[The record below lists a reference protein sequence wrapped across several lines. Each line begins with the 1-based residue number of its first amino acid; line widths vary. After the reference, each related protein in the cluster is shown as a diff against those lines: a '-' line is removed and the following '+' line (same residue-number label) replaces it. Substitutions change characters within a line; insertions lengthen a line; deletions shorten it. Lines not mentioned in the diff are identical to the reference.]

1 MIHFKDCYDD
11 HIPNVPAFCNK
22 PCPPKPCCPPP
33 QPPCGA
39 PYPPP
44 FQPQPCPPPMPK
56 PMPCVPPAPS
66 VCQGMDLYEAMN
78 GLTDRVNTCIATYN
92 DVMANSYQALRNLEH
107 AAEANGAY
115 YGDCEVSTEQGYYAD
130 EGNTYCVTRKKVVDR
145 FGEPIRMQLKLAYDN
160 TTNSNLEQPIDDA
173 SMIEC
178 AQVIASCEVGETGWV
193 GNCFYKGAPLPSVE
207 SGEGY
212 CVAFT
217 RNGTMRVYAN
227 AINQSQLL
235 NDGVENSMSCVGRI
249 IVDGEVKDEVAAA
262 VAPIVAMGQNT
273 VTKEVFFISAGSDA
287 NQVKQGL
294 TNRGLS
300 SKACADILKGYG
312 CDIAVVLSTGNSA
325 MLLDKGENAFVPST
339 LPNQVK
345 AKAFWYITRKAH
357 YKNDYDRQLAELIQN
372 YGQLRYTALLNQLSI
387 LNLKYY
393 TEAEISRID
402 VQLTEFLHQLE
413 AFNVRLTEVESKYNA
428 LVERVDT
435 VEADLAQVKQTI
447 NTLQQTVQNLIDIVN
462 GMQNTI
468 AQIQQTLTQMENG
481 AVKLPY
487 IEKVDGVGTGTTNLE
502 NISVSGNATV
512 SNLDVE
518 AECWLPTPTQPL
530 QGANKKYVDDAITA
544 SLGSGEY
551 LPLRGGTM
559 SGNIV
564 MGNNEISGANKMLF
578 NNGTG
583 FVNSS
588 AGVIMATMQTL
599 RGQTYT
605 APTNNNDYTQKK
617 YVDDKIAAAV
627 IEATQGGLT
636 QSVADT
642 MYLKLDGTNAPT
654 AFYEWDINF
663 TSNKGVYLSSEANSY
678 IKSNGLMLNKKGTN
692 KSVGVTVVGYPDA
705 NSPILCVSD
714 DSGKIAP
721 LLGTYTANDNTNFNG
736 FFVTDNYLK
745 SEKYTNTAAFV
756 KKTGDTMSGALDMA
770 KNNLTKVNEINFSS
784 QRTNITEFDGSL
796 YAMYS
801 EEDRF
806 GVFVFC
812 AGNETLPSSN
822 VILRGLKE
830 PKIDM
835 DAVNLGYLKKYCE
848 GKTQE
853 VTLTGVVDTI
863 LDHNTEYTIKDFT
876 ALTLVCDNAKTA
888 ENHGYI
894 KFPNVPIVP
903 TLTGFSGIDGDD
915 ITQAAA
921 NETWEFSC
929 FKGYMLFKNWGVS
942 A

>member
-11 HIPNVPAFCNK
+11 HIPNVPAFCNN

-33 QPPCGA
+33 PPPCGA
-39 PYPPP
+39 PCPPP

-92 DVMANSYQALRNLEH
+92 DVMAHSYQALRNLEH

-115 YGDCEVSTEQGYYAD
+115 YGCCEVSTEQGYYAD

-145 FGEPIRMQLKLAYDN
+145 CGEPIRMYLKLAYDN

-249 IVDGEVKDEVAAA
+249 IVDGEVKDEVATA

-273 VTKEVFFISAGSDA
+273 VTKEVFFVSAGSDA

-387 LNLKYY
+387 LNLKNY

-402 VQLTEFLHQLE
+402 AQLTQFLQQLE

-481 AVKLPY
+481 TVKLPY
-487 IEKVDGVGTGTTNLE
+487 IEKVDGIGTGTTKLE
-502 NISVSGNATV
+502 NITVSGKATV
-512 SNLDVE
+512 SNLDVKT
-518 AECWLPTPTQPL
+518 ECWLPTPTQPQ

-559 SGNIV
+559 SGDIV
-564 MGNNEISGANKMLF
+564 MANNEISGANKILF
-578 NNGTG
+578 NNGSG
-583 FVNSS
+583 FVNSA
-588 AGVIMATMQTL
+588 AGVITATMQVL

-605 APTNNNDYTQKK
+605 APTNNNDYVQKK

-636 QSVADT
+636 ESAADT
-642 MYLKLDGTNAPT
+642 MYLRLDG
-654 AFYEWDINF
+654 
-663 TSNKGVYLSSEANSY
+663 
-678 IKSNGLMLNKKGTN
+678 
-692 KSVGVTVVGYPDA
+692 A
-705 NSPILCVSD
+705 NSPTGDYVWNNNFTVTNGIGLISTGESYINNAELIFDNTGIKAGIQLNEIENETCLIVSD
-714 DSGKIAP
+714 GSIPIPLFGAYKNSGNAS
-721 LLGTYTANDNTNFNG
+721 GYY
-736 FFVTDNYLK
+736 VTDAYLK
-745 SEKYTNTAAFV
+745 SAEYANTAAFV
-756 KKTGDTMSGALDMA
+756 KKTGDTMTGSLDMS
-770 KNNLTKVNEINFSS
+770 NNNITKVNSLVFNS
-784 QRTNITEFDGSL
+784 GS
-796 YAMYS
+796 AIV
-801 EEDRF
+801 
-806 GVFVFC
+806 G
-812 AGNETLPSSN
+812 GNNGSATI
-822 VILRGLKE
+822 ILRGDINNPSLKAKIRNLDNPVNDSDAVPLSYLKE
-830 PKIDM
+830 
-835 DAVNLGYLKKYCE
+835 YCE

-863 LDHNTEYTIKDFT
+863 LAHNTEYTIKDFT
-876 ALTLVCDNAKTA
+876 ALTLVCDSAKTA

-894 KFPNVPIVP
+894 RFPNVPIVP

-915 ITQAAA
+915 ITKAAA
-921 NETWEFSC
+921 NEVWEFSC
-929 FKGYMLFKNWGVS
+929 FKGYMLFKNWGV
-942 A
+942 AA

>member
-11 HIPNVPAFCNK
+11 HIPNVPAFCNN

-33 QPPCGA
+33 PPPCGV
-39 PYPPP
+39 PCPPP

-235 NDGVENSMSCVGRI
+235 NDGVENSMSCIGRI
-249 IVDGEVKDEVAAA
+249 IVDGEVKDEVATA

-273 VTKEVFFISAGSDA
+273 VTKEVFFVSAGSDA

-312 CDIAVVLSTGNSA
+312 CDIAVVLSTGNNA

-387 LNLKYY
+387 LNLKNY

-402 VQLTEFLHQLE
+402 AQLTHFLQQLE
-413 AFNVRLTEVESKYNA
+413 AFNVRLTEVESNYNA

-435 VEADLAQVKQTI
+435 IEADLAQVKQTI

-481 AVKLPY
+481 TVKLPY
-487 IEKVDGVGTGTTNLE
+487 IEKVDGIGTGTTKLE
-502 NISVSGNATV
+502 NTTVSGKATV
-512 SNLDVE
+512 SNLDVKT
-518 AECWLPTPTQPL
+518 ECWLPTPTQPQ

-559 SGNIV
+559 SGDIV
-564 MGNNEISGANKMLF
+564 MANNEISGANKMLF
-578 NNGTG
+578 NNGSG
-583 FVNSS
+583 FVNSA
-588 AGVIMATMQTL
+588 AGVITATMQTL

-636 QSVADT
+636 ETVADT
-642 MYLKLDGTNAPT
+642 KYLKLDGTNEPT
-654 AFYEWDINF
+654 GDYIWYSGLTLMNGLSLNSDGTAHLD
-663 TSNKGVYLSSEANSY
+663 NKYLKFANSITGAY
-678 IKSNGLMLNKKGTN
+678 GTFKIDGN
-692 KSVGVTVVGYPDA
+692 KSSSYF
-705 NSPILCVSD
+705 
-714 DSGKIAP
+714 KI
-721 LLGTYTANDNTNFNG
+721 TNFNDVDSKDYALPMHG
-736 FFVTDNYLK
+736 AYREVGNAEGYFVTDTYLN
-745 SEKYTNTAAFV
+745 SDDYKYSTPFV
-756 KKTGDTMSGALDMA
+756 KNAGDTMNGDLNMGGHDLTNNSVIGFG
-770 KNNLTKVNEINFSS
+770 KNNGK
-784 QRTNITEFDGSL
+784 NIVSITG
-796 YAMYS
+796 
-801 EEDRF
+801 
-806 GVFVFC
+806 
-812 AGNETLPSSN
+812 AGNADAGYNLFIGGGENLPTSGMPVEIKNIADPTTDKS
-822 VILRGLKE
+822 
-830 PKIDM
+830 
-835 DAVNLGYLKKYCE
+835 AVNLAYLKQYCE

-863 LDHNTEYTIKDFT
+863 LAHNTEYTIKEFT
-876 ALTLVCDNAKTA
+876 SLTLVCDSAKTA

-894 KFPNVPIVP
+894 KFPNVPVVP

-915 ITQAAA
+915 ITKAAA
-921 NETWEFSC
+921 NEVWEFSC
-929 FKGYMLFKNWGVS
+929 FKGYMLFKNWGV
-942 A
+942 AA

>member
-22 PCPPKPCCPPP
+22 PCPPKPNCPTPP
-33 QPPCGA
+33 PPCGA

-273 VTKEVFFISAGSDA
+273 VTKEVFFVSAGSDA

-312 CDIAVVLSTGNSA
+312 CDIAVVLSTGNNA

-387 LNLKYY
+387 LNLKNY
-393 TEAEISRID
+393 TEAEINRID
-402 VQLTEFLHQLE
+402 AQLTQFLQQLE
-413 AFNVRLTEVESKYNA
+413 AFNVRLTEVENNYNA

-435 VEADLAQVKQTI
+435 IEADLAQVKQTI

-481 AVKLPY
+481 TVKLPY
-487 IEKVDGVGTGTTNLE
+487 IEKVNGIGTGTTKLE
-502 NISVSGNATV
+502 NITVSGKATV
-512 SNLDVE
+512 SNLDVKT
-518 AECWLPTPTQPL
+518 ECWLPTPTQPQ

-559 SGNIV
+559 SGDII
-564 MGNNEISGANKMLF
+564 MGNNEIKGANKMLF
-578 NNGTG
+578 NNGSG
-583 FVNSS
+583 FVNSA
-588 AGVIMATMQTL
+588 AGVITATMQTL

-636 QSVADT
+636 ETVADT
-642 MYLKLDGTNAPT
+642 KYLRLDGTNEPT
-654 AFYEWDINF
+654 GHYVWKNKLDVINGIGLNRGGNAYINEF
-663 TSNKGVYLSSEANSY
+663 ELMLSANSV
-678 IKSNGLMLNKKGTN
+678 KSGIMMRPMLDGI
-692 KSVGVTVVGYPDA
+692 YL
-705 NSPILCVSD
+705 I
-714 DSGKIAP
+714 
-721 LLGTYTANDNTNFNG
+721 
-736 FFVTDNYLK
+736 VTDENNTLPLYGAYRHSGNDGGFYVTDTYLK
-745 SEKYTNTAAFV
+745 SAEYANAAAFV
-756 KKTGDTMSGALDMA
+756 KKNGDTMTGSLDMS
-770 KNNLTKVNEINFSS
+770 NNYITDVNSLVFNSGSAIV
-784 QRTNITEFDGSL
+784 DGDD
-796 YAMYS
+796 A
-801 EEDRF
+801 
-806 GVFVFC
+806 
-812 AGNETLPSSN
+812 TI
-822 VILRGLKE
+822 ILRGNMQNPTMKAKIRNLDNPANDSDAVPLSYLKE
-830 PKIDM
+830 
-835 DAVNLGYLKKYCE
+835 YCE

-863 LDHNTEYTIKDFT
+863 LAHNTEYTIKDFT
-876 ALTLVCDNAKTA
+876 ALTLVCDSAKTA

-894 KFPNVPIVP
+894 RFPNVPVVP

-915 ITQAAA
+915 ITKAAA
-921 NETWEFSC
+921 NEVWEFSC
-929 FKGYMLFKNWGVS
+929 FKGYMLFKNWGV
-942 A
+942 AA

>member
-11 HIPNVPAFCNK
+11 HIPNVPAFCNN

-33 QPPCGA
+33 PPPCGV
-39 PYPPP
+39 PCPPP

-92 DVMANSYQALRNLEH
+92 DVMAHSYQALRNLEH

-145 FGEPIRMQLKLAYDN
+145 CGEPIRMKLKLAYDN

-249 IVDGEVKDEVAAA
+249 IVDGEVKDEVATA

-273 VTKEVFFISAGSDA
+273 VTKEVFFVSAGSDA

-312 CDIAVVLSTGNSA
+312 CDIAVVLSTGNNA

-387 LNLKYY
+387 LNLKNY

-402 VQLTEFLHQLE
+402 AQLTHFLQQLE
-413 AFNVRLTEVESKYNA
+413 AFNVRLTEVESNYNA

-435 VEADLAQVKQTI
+435 IEADLAQVKQTI

-481 AVKLPY
+481 TVKLPY
-487 IEKVDGVGTGTTNLE
+487 IEKVDGIGTGTTKLE
-502 NISVSGNATV
+502 NTTVSGKATV
-512 SNLDVE
+512 SNLDVKT
-518 AECWLPTPTQPL
+518 ECWLPTPTQPQ

-559 SGNIV
+559 SGDIV
-564 MGNNEISGANKMLF
+564 MANNEISGANKMLF
-578 NNGTG
+578 NNGSG
-583 FVNSS
+583 FVNSA
-588 AGVIMATMQTL
+588 AGVITATMQVL

-605 APTNNNDYTQKK
+605 APTNNNDYVQKK

-636 QSVADT
+636 ETVADT
-642 MYLKLDGTNAPT
+642 KYLRLDGTNSPT
-654 AFYEWDINF
+654 ETYIWNTPFISKNGVVFNEEGTAGITENF
-663 TSNKGVYLSSEANSY
+663 LT
-678 IKSNGLMLNKKGTN
+678 LNKQGTN
-692 KSVGVTVVGYPDA
+692 AHGVIRIDGVQSSPYFKIFTVD
-705 NSPILCVSD
+705 NNERE
-714 DSGKIAP
+714 IALP
-721 LLGTYTANDNTNFNG
+721 MHGAYDEIGNAEG
-736 FFVTDNYLK
+736 AFVTDTYLNSDNYKLG
-745 SEKYTNTAAFV
+745 AGFV
-756 KKTGDTMSGALDMA
+756 KKTGDTMTGSLDMS
-770 KNNLTKVNEINFSS
+770 NNYITDVNSLVFNSGSAI
-784 QRTNITEFDGSL
+784 IDGKD
-796 YAMYS
+796 A
-801 EEDRF
+801 
-806 GVFVFC
+806 
-812 AGNETLPSSN
+812 TI
-822 VILRGLKE
+822 ILRGNMQNPTVKAKIRNLDNPVNDSDAVPLSYLKE
-830 PKIDM
+830 
-835 DAVNLGYLKKYCE
+835 YCE

-863 LDHNTEYTIKDFT
+863 LAHNTEYTIKEFT
-876 ALTLVCDNAKTA
+876 SLTLVCDSAKTA

-894 KFPNVPIVP
+894 KFPNVPVVP

-915 ITQAAA
+915 ITKAAA
-921 NETWEFSC
+921 NEVWEFSC
-929 FKGYMLFKNWGVS
+929 FKGYMLFKNWGV
-942 A
+942 AA

>member
-11 HIPNVPAFCNK
+11 HIPNVPAFCNN

-33 QPPCGA
+33 PPPCGA
-39 PYPPP
+39 PCPPP

-92 DVMANSYQALRNLEH
+92 DVMAHSYQALRNLEH

-115 YGDCEVSTEQGYYAD
+115 YGCCEVSTEQGYYAD

-145 FGEPIRMQLKLAYDN
+145 CGEPIRMYLKLAYDN

-249 IVDGEVKDEVAAA
+249 IVDGEVKDEVATA

-273 VTKEVFFISAGSDA
+273 VTKEVFFVSAGSDA

-312 CDIAVVLSTGNSA
+312 CDIAVVLSTGNNA

-387 LNLKYY
+387 LNLKNY
-393 TEAEISRID
+393 TEAEIIRINR
-402 VQLTEFLHQLE
+402 QLTQFLKQLE
-413 AFNVRLTEVESKYNA
+413 AFNVRLTEVENKYNA

-481 AVKLPY
+481 TVKLPY
-487 IEKVDGVGTGTTNLE
+487 IEKVDGIGTGTTKLE
-502 NISVSGNATV
+502 NITASGKATV
-512 SNLDVE
+512 SNLDVKT
-518 AECWLPTPTQPL
+518 ECWLPTPTQPQ

-559 SGNIV
+559 SGDIV
-564 MGNNEISGANKMLF
+564 MANNEISGANRILF

-583 FVNSS
+583 FANSS
-588 AGVIMATMQTL
+588 TGVIMATMQTL

-636 QSVADT
+636 ETVADT
-642 MYLKLDGTNAPT
+642 KYLRLDGTNSPT
-654 AFYEWDINF
+654 GDYVWNNNF
-663 TSNKGVYLSSEANSY
+663 TSINGVNLNENGSSFIHNV
-678 IKSNGLMLNKKGTN
+678 GLMFAAGNVYGGISLDGEESNYWLTIYDGNKQEPMAVKGAYKNSN
-692 KSVGVTVVGYPDA
+692 KNVGY
-705 NSPILCVSD
+705 
-714 DSGKIAP
+714 
-721 LLGTYTANDNTNFNG
+721 Y
-736 FFVTDNYLK
+736 VTDTYLNSAEYK
-745 SEKYTNTAAFV
+745 NAAAFV
-756 KKTGDTMSGALDMA
+756 KKTGDTMSGTLSMNGNNISQIDSLNFVTQEGGIVIVGAAGDSENGYSFKIGGYA
-770 KNNLTKVNEINFSS
+770 GSGITPVQIKNIAAPTTDDN
-784 QRTNITEFDGSL
+784 
-796 YAMYS
+796 
-801 EEDRF
+801 
-806 GVFVFC
+806 
-812 AGNETLPSSN
+812 
-822 VILRGLKE
+822 
-830 PKIDM
+830 
-835 DAVNLGYLKKYCE
+835 AVNLAYLKQYCE

-863 LDHNTEYTIKDFT
+863 LAHNTEYTIKEFT
-876 ALTLVCDNAKTA
+876 ALTLVCDSAKTA

-894 KFPNVPIVP
+894 RFPNVPIVP

-915 ITQAAA
+915 ITKAAA
-921 NETWEFSC
+921 NEVWEFSC
-929 FKGYMLFKNWGVS
+929 FKGYMLFKNWGV
-942 A
+942 AA

>member
-11 HIPNVPAFCNK
+11 HIPNVPAFCNN

-33 QPPCGA
+33 PPPCGA

-160 TTNSNLEQPIDDA
+160 TTNSKLEQPIDDA

-178 AQVIASCEVGETGWV
+178 AQVIASCEVGEDGWV
-193 GNCFYKGAPLPSVE
+193 GNCFYKGAPLPSIE
-207 SGEGY
+207 SGDGY

-273 VTKEVFFISAGSDA
+273 VTKEVFFVSAGSDA

-312 CDIAVVLSTGNSA
+312 CDIAVVLSTDDNA

-387 LNLKYY
+387 LNLKNY

-402 VQLTEFLHQLE
+402 AQLTKFLQQLE
-413 AFNVRLTEVESKYNA
+413 AFNVRLTEVENKYNA

-468 AQIQQTLTQMENG
+468 AKIQQTLTQMENG
-481 AVKLPY
+481 TVKLPY
-487 IEKVDGVGTGTTNLE
+487 IEKADGVGTGTTKLE
-502 NISVSGNATV
+502 NITVSGDATI
-512 SNLDVE
+512 SDLDVKTQ
-518 AECWLPTPTQPL
+518 CWLPTPTQPL
-530 QGANKKYVDDAITA
+530 QGANKKYVDEAITA

-559 SGNIV
+559 SGDII
-564 MGNNEISGANKMLF
+564 MGNNALSAVNKMLF
-578 NNGTG
+578 NNGSG
-583 FVNSS
+583 FVNSA
-588 AGVIMATMQTL
+588 AGVIVATMQIL

-636 QSVADT
+636 ETVADT
-642 MYLKLDGTNAPT
+642 KYLRLDGTNAPT
-654 AFYEWDINF
+654 AEYVWN
-663 TSNKGVYLSSEANSY
+663 TSLTLNSEPVFFDTVGETSIDGQAYTFAYDSDNRAVLTMDVFELGGVNY
-678 IKSNGLMLNKKGTN
+678 M
-692 KSVGVTVVGYPDA
+692 TVVIQDPDA
-705 NSPILCVSD
+705 NDMPFYGAYRKKGENS
-714 DSGKIAP
+714 
-721 LLGTYTANDNTNFNG
+721 G
-736 FFVTDNYLK
+736 FFVTDTYLNSAEYK
-745 SEKYTNTAAFV
+745 KDAGFV
-756 KKTGDTMSGALDMA
+756 KKTGDTMSGRLNM
-770 KNNLTKVNEINFSS
+770 
-784 QRTNITEFDGSL
+784 
-796 YAMYS
+796 
-801 EEDRF
+801 
-806 GVFVFC
+806 
-812 AGNETLPSSN
+812 AGNELQLVGGVHFNNGTGIIPVAGETVIRLSGGIQSTSIKAKLRN
-822 VILRGLKE
+822 VDDPTDESDAVPLSYLKE
-830 PKIDM
+830 
-835 DAVNLGYLKKYCE
+835 YCE

-863 LDHNTEYTIKDFT
+863 LAHNTEYTIKDFT

-915 ITQAAA
+915 IAQAAA
-921 NETWEFSC
+921 NEVWEFSC
-929 FKGYMLFKNWGVS
+929 FKGYMLFKNWGV
-942 A
+942 AA

>member
-11 HIPNVPAFCNK
+11 HIPNVPAFCNN

-33 QPPCGA
+33 PPPCGA
-39 PYPPP
+39 PCPPP

-273 VTKEVFFISAGSDA
+273 VTKEVFFVSAGSDA

-312 CDIAVVLSTGNSA
+312 CDIAVVLSTGNNA

-387 LNLKYY
+387 LNLKNY

-402 VQLTEFLHQLE
+402 AQLTQFLQQLE

-481 AVKLPY
+481 TVKLPY
-487 IEKVDGVGTGTTNLE
+487 IEKVDGVGTGTTRLE
-502 NISVSGNATV
+502 NITVSGKATV
-512 SNLDVE
+512 SNLDVKT
-518 AECWLPTPTQPL
+518 ECWLPTPTQPQ

-559 SGNIV
+559 SGDII

-578 NNGTG
+578 NNGVG

-588 AGVIMATMQTL
+588 AGVITATMQTL

-636 QSVADT
+636 ETAADT
-642 MYLKLDGTNAPT
+642 KYLRLDGTNEPT
-654 AFYEWDINF
+654 GDYVWNNNF
-663 TSNKGVYLSSEANSY
+663 TVTNGITLISTGNSY
-678 IKSNGLMLNKKGTN
+678 INNTALMFEDAGIKVGITLGNSRLEVSDEANAMPMYGAYKNSNND
-692 KSVGVTVVGYPDA
+692 VGY
-705 NSPILCVSD
+705 
-714 DSGKIAP
+714 
-721 LLGTYTANDNTNFNG
+721 Y
-736 FFVTDNYLK
+736 VTDTYLK
-745 SEKYTNTAAFV
+745 SAKYTNAAAFV
-756 KKTGDTMSGALDMA
+756 KKTGDTMTGTLSMNGNSISQIDALNFVTQEGGIVVVGATSDSENGYTFKIGGYADSGIIP
-770 KNNLTKVNEINFSS
+770 VQI
-784 QRTNITEFDGSL
+784 TNI
-796 YAMYS
+796 A
-801 EEDRF
+801 
-806 GVFVFC
+806 
-812 AGNETLPSSN
+812 
-822 VILRGLKE
+822 E
-830 PKIDM
+830 PTTDNS
-835 DAVNLGYLKKYCE
+835 AVNLAYLKQYCE

-863 LDHNTEYTIKDFT
+863 LAHNTEYTIKEFT
-876 ALTLVCDNAKTA
+876 ALTLVCDSAKTA

-894 KFPNVPIVP
+894 KFPNVAIVP

-915 ITQAAA
+915 ITKAAA
-921 NETWEFSC
+921 NEVWEFSC
-929 FKGYMLFKNWGVS
+929 FKGYMLFKNWGV
-942 A
+942 AA

>member
-11 HIPNVPAFCNK
+11 HIPNVPAFCNN
-22 PCPPKPCCPPP
+22 PCPPKPCCPTPP
-33 QPPCGA
+33 PPCGA

-387 LNLKYY
+387 LNLKNY

-402 VQLTEFLHQLE
+402 AQLTQFLQQLE

-447 NTLQQTVQNLIDIVN
+447 NTLQQTVQNLINIVN

-468 AQIQQTLTQMENG
+468 AEIQQTLTKMENG
-481 AVKLPY
+481 TVKLPY
-487 IEKVDGVGTGTTNLE
+487 IEKVDGVGTGTTSLE
-502 NISVSGNATV
+502 NINVSGNATV
-512 SNLDVE
+512 SNLDVKT
-518 AECWLPTPTQPL
+518 ECWLPTPTQPQ

-559 SGNIV
+559 SGNII
-564 MGNNEISGANKMLF
+564 MGNNEIKGVNKMLF
-578 NNGTG
+578 NNGAG

-588 AGVIMATMQTL
+588 AGVITATMQTL

-605 APTNNNDYTQKK
+605 APTNNNDYIQKK

-636 QSVADT
+636 ETAADT
-642 MYLKLDGTNAPT
+642 KYLRLDGTNHPT
-654 AFYEWDINF
+654 AAYVWSTYLTC
-663 TSNKGVYLSSEANSY
+663 TSGVYFNTERNSY
-678 IKSNGLMLNKKGTN
+678 VNEQRLMLKEVNKPDVLGLGIIDMPSEEGRVCLGAISRDGTN
-692 KSVGVTVVGYPDA
+692 
-705 NSPILCVSD
+705 I
-714 DSGKIAP
+714 P
-721 LLGTYTANDNTNFNG
+721 LYGEYNTYNG
-736 FFVTDNYLK
+736 FFVTDNYLE
-745 SEKYTNTAAFV
+745 SSAFRSRAGFV
-756 KKTGDTMSGALDMA
+756 RKTGDTMSGNLDMGINSIRQVNNIQFTSPEEGSVYVMA
-770 KNNLTKVNEINFSS
+770 DGNPNNGYIFTIAGSTTGGALNAPVQIKNI
-784 QRTNITEFDGSL
+784 
-796 YAMYS
+796 A
-801 EEDRF
+801 
-806 GVFVFC
+806 
-812 AGNETLPSSN
+812 
-822 VILRGLKE
+822 E
-830 PKIDM
+830 PTTDNS
-835 DAVNLGYLKKYCE
+835 AVNLAYLKQYCE

-863 LDHNTEYTIKDFT
+863 LAHNTEYTIKDFT
-876 ALTLVCDNAKTA
+876 ALTLVCDSAKTA

-894 KFPNVPIVP
+894 RFPNVPIVP

-921 NETWEFSC
+921 NEVWEFSC
-929 FKGYMLFKNWGVS
+929 FKGYMLFKNWGV
-942 A
+942 AA

>member
-11 HIPNVPAFCNK
+11 HIPNVPAFCNN

-33 QPPCGA
+33 PPPCGA
-39 PYPPP
+39 PCPPP

-249 IVDGEVKDEVAAA
+249 IVDGEVKDEVATA

-273 VTKEVFFISAGSDA
+273 VTKEVFFVSAGSDA

-312 CDIAVVLSTGNSA
+312 CDIAVVLSTGNNA

-387 LNLKYY
+387 LNLKNY
-393 TEAEISRID
+393 TEAEINRID
-402 VQLTEFLHQLE
+402 AQLTQFLQQLE
-413 AFNVRLTEVESKYNA
+413 AFNVRLTEVENNYNA

-435 VEADLAQVKQTI
+435 IEADLAQVKQTI

-481 AVKLPY
+481 TVKLPY
-487 IEKVDGVGTGTTNLE
+487 IEKVNGIGTGTTKLE
-502 NISVSGNATV
+502 NITVSGDATI
-512 SNLDVE
+512 SDLDVKT
-518 AECWLPTPTQPL
+518 ECWLPTPTQPL

-564 MGNNEISGANKMLF
+564 MGNNEIHDANKMIF
-578 NNGTG
+578 HNGAG
-583 FVNSS
+583 FANSSS
-588 AGVIMATMQTL
+588 AGVIEATMLTL
-599 RGQTYT
+599 RGLTYT
-605 APTNNNDYTQKK
+605 APTNNNDYVQKK

-642 MYLKLDGTNAPT
+642 MYLRLDGTNSPT
-654 AFYEWDINF
+654 GNYDWNNIFTCINGVNLNEQHTAYLDDTTLVF
-663 TSNKGVYLSSEANSY
+663 SNNYGSSGISLRANSY
-678 IKSNGLMLNKKGTN
+678 LCVYDDNESNFCPLYGSYLTKERD
-692 KSVGVTVVGYPDA
+692 VGY
-705 NSPILCVSD
+705 
-714 DSGKIAP
+714 
-721 LLGTYTANDNTNFNG
+721 Y
-736 FFVTDNYLK
+736 VTDTYLK
-745 SEKYTNTAAFV
+745 SADYANAAGFV
-756 KKTGDTMSGALDMA
+756 KKTGDTMTGSLDMS
-770 KNNLTKVNEINFSS
+770 NNY
-784 QRTNITEFDGSL
+784 ITDLNSLVFNSGSAIVDGKD
-796 YAMYS
+796 A
-801 EEDRF
+801 
-806 GVFVFC
+806 
-812 AGNETLPSSN
+812 TI
-822 VILRGLKE
+822 ILRGNMQNPTMKAKIRNLDNPVNDSDAVPLSYLKE
-830 PKIDM
+830 
-835 DAVNLGYLKKYCE
+835 YCE

-863 LDHNTEYTIKDFT
+863 LAHNTEYTIKEFT
-876 ALTLVCDNAKTA
+876 ALTLVCDSAKTA

-894 KFPNVPIVP
+894 KFPNVPVVP

-915 ITQAAA
+915 ITKAAA
-921 NETWEFSC
+921 NEVWEFSC
-929 FKGYMLFKNWGVS
+929 FKGYMLFKNWGV
-942 A
+942 AA

>member
-33 QPPCGA
+33 PPPCGA

-92 DVMANSYQALRNLEH
+92 DVMANSYEALRNLEH

-273 VTKEVFFISAGSDA
+273 VTKEVFFVSAGSDA

-312 CDIAVVLSTGNSA
+312 CDIAVVLSTGDNA
-325 MLLDKGENAFVPST
+325 MLLDKGENTFVPST

-387 LNLKYY
+387 LNLKDY
-393 TEAEISRID
+393 TEAEISRIN

-435 VEADLAQVKQTI
+435 VEADLGQVKQTI

-468 AQIQQTLTQMENG
+468 AKIQQTLTQMENG

-502 NISVSGNATV
+502 NITVSGNATV

-518 AECWLPTPTQPL
+518 TECWLPTPTQPL
-530 QGANKKYVDDAITA
+530 QGANKKYVDDAITEH
-544 SLGSGEY
+544 LGSGEY

-564 MGNNEISGANKMLF
+564 MGNNEISGVDKILF
-578 NNGTG
+578 NNGSG
-583 FVNSS
+583 FVNSA
-588 AGVIMATMQTL
+588 AGVITATMQTL

-605 APTNNNDYTQKK
+605 APTNNNDFTQKK

-636 QSVADT
+636 ETVADT
-642 MYLKLDGTNAPT
+642 LYLKLDGTNKPT
-654 AFYEWDINF
+654 GDYVWDNIF
-663 TSNKGVYLSSEANSY
+663 TSTRGVYLSADKNCYVNNEQ
-678 IKSNGLMLNKKGTN
+678 LMLRKESTN
-692 KSVGVTVVGYPDA
+692 KSVGLSVKLNHLTDA
-705 NSPILCVSD
+705 PTLSVD
-714 DSGKIAP
+714 DETGFPAP
-721 LLGTYTANDNTNFNG
+721 LFGAYISATTKYFG
-736 FFVTDNYLK
+736 YFVTDDYLK
-745 SEKYTNTAAFV
+745 SKEYANTANFV
-756 KKTGDTMSGALDMA
+756 KKTGDTMSGDLYMNSRAILNIGALSFVTEENGSVQVVATKDSENGYSFIFEGTSTTDPMPVQIRNIA
-770 KNNLTKVNEINFSS
+770 EPTNNDS
-784 QRTNITEFDGSL
+784 
-796 YAMYS
+796 
-801 EEDRF
+801 
-806 GVFVFC
+806 
-812 AGNETLPSSN
+812 
-822 VILRGLKE
+822 
-830 PKIDM
+830 
-835 DAVNLGYLKKYCE
+835 AVNLGYLKGYCE

-863 LDHNTEYTIKDFT
+863 LAHNTEYTIKDFT
-876 ALTLVCDNAKTA
+876 ALTLVCDSAKTA

-894 KFPNVPIVP
+894 KFPNVSIVP

-915 ITQAAA
+915 ITKAAA
-921 NETWEFSC
+921 NEMWEFSC
-929 FKGYMLFKNWGVS
+929 FKGYMLFKNWGV
-942 A
+942 AA

>member
-11 HIPNVPAFCNK
+11 HIPNVPAFCNNS
-22 PCPPKPCCPPP
+22 CPPKPCCPPP
-33 QPPCGA
+33 PPPCGA

-115 YGDCEVSTEQGYYAD
+115 YGECEVNTEQGYFAD

-160 TTNSNLEQPIDDA
+160 TTNSNLEQPIDYA

-273 VTKEVFFISAGSDA
+273 VTKEVFFVSAGSDA

-300 SKACADILKGYG
+300 SKTCADILKGYG
-312 CDIAVVLSTGNSA
+312 CDIAVVLSTGNNA

-339 LPNQVK
+339 LPNQIK

-387 LNLKYY
+387 LNLKNY
-393 TEAEISRID
+393 TEAEIERINT
-402 VQLTEFLHQLE
+402 QLTLFSQQLE
-413 AFNVRLTEVESKYNA
+413 AFNNRLTEVENKYNA

-481 AVKLPY
+481 TVKLPY
-487 IEKVDGVGTGTTNLE
+487 IEKVDGIGTGTTRLE
-502 NISVSGNATV
+502 NITVSGNATI
-512 SNLDVE
+512 SDLDVKT
-518 AECWLPTPTQPL
+518 ECWLPTPTQPL
-530 QGANKKYVDDAITA
+530 QGANKKYVDDAITR

-559 SGNIV
+559 SGDII
-564 MGNNEISGANKMLF
+564 MGNNGISGANRMLF
-578 NNGTG
+578 NNGVG

-605 APTNNNDYTQKK
+605 TPTNNNDYVQKK

-636 QSVADT
+636 ESAADT
-642 MYLKLDGTNAPT
+642 MYLRLDGTNEPT
-654 AFYEWDINF
+654 ADYVWDKNL
-663 TSNKGVYLSSEANSY
+663 T
-678 IKSNGLMLNKKGTN
+678 LNKKSLYFDSSKTKFVSEHGIMFEGAVN
-692 KSVGVTVVGYPDA
+692 AEQIGLKVNIVNDSSVISFVDNNGYKKGAQGAYRNNNENVGY
-705 NSPILCVSD
+705 
-714 DSGKIAP
+714 
-721 LLGTYTANDNTNFNG
+721 
-736 FFVTDNYLK
+736 FVTDTYLK
-745 SEKYTNTAAFV
+745 SAEYTNSAAFV
-756 KKTGDTMSGALDMA
+756 KKTGDTMTGSLDMSNHYITDVNSLVFNHGSA
-770 KNNLTKVNEINFSS
+770 IIGGNNADI
-784 QRTNITEFDGSL
+784 
-796 YAMYS
+796 
-801 EEDRF
+801 
-806 GVFVFC
+806 
-812 AGNETLPSSN
+812 
-822 VILRGLKE
+822 ILRGSMQNPFIKAKIRNLDNPVNDSDAVPLSYLKE
-830 PKIDM
+830 
-835 DAVNLGYLKKYCE
+835 YCE

-863 LDHNTEYTIKDFT
+863 LAHNTEYTIKEFT
-876 ALTLVCDNAKTA
+876 SLTLVCDNAKTA

-894 KFPNVPIVP
+894 RFPNVPIVP

-915 ITQAAA
+915 ISQALA
-921 NETWEFSC
+921 NEVWEFSC
-929 FKGYMLFKNWGVS
+929 FKGYMLFKNWGV
-942 A
+942 AA

>member
-11 HIPNVPAFCNK
+11 HIPNVPAFCNN

-33 QPPCGA
+33 PPPCGA
-39 PYPPP
+39 PCPPP

-273 VTKEVFFISAGSDA
+273 VTKEVFFVSAGSDA

-312 CDIAVVLSTGNSA
+312 CDIAVVLSTGNNA

-387 LNLKYY
+387 LNLKNY
-393 TEAEISRID
+393 TEAEINRID
-402 VQLTEFLHQLE
+402 AQLTQFLQQLE

-447 NTLQQTVQNLIDIVN
+447 NTLQQTVQNLINIVN

-468 AQIQQTLTQMENG
+468 AEIQQTLTQMENG
-481 AVKLPY
+481 TVKLPY
-487 IEKVDGVGTGTTNLE
+487 IEKVDGIGTGTTKLE
-502 NISVSGNATV
+502 NITASGKATV
-512 SNLDVE
+512 SNLDVKT
-518 AECWLPTPTQPL
+518 ECWLPTPTQPQ

-559 SGNIV
+559 SGDIV
-564 MGNNEISGANKMLF
+564 MANNEIRGADRILF

-583 FVNSS
+583 FTNSS
-588 AGVIMATMQTL
+588 TGVILATMSTL
-599 RGQTYT
+599 RGQTYIE
-605 APTNNNDYTQKK
+605 PTFNNDYVQKK

-636 QSVADT
+636 ETVADT
-642 MYLKLDGTNAPT
+642 KYLRLDGTNSPT
-654 AFYEWDINF
+654 GNYIWENEFYSTN
-663 TSNKGVYLSSEANSY
+663 GVYFDRDSVSCVTSTKLMFFDGSTIAGIEQSY
-678 IKSNGLMLNKKGTN
+678 IDNQKCIEISDG
-692 KSVGVTVVGYPDA
+692 
-705 NSPILCVSD
+705 NSPIGAYGAYKSLNN
-714 DSGKIAP
+714 AE
-721 LLGTYTANDNTNFNG
+721 G
-736 FFVTDNYLK
+736 FYVTDTYLK
-745 SEKYTNTAAFV
+745 SAKYTNAAGFV
-756 KKTGDTMSGALDMA
+756 KKTGDTMTGTLSMNGNSISQIDALNFVTQEGGTVIVGATSDSENGYSFRIGGVAGSGIIP
-770 KNNLTKVNEINFSS
+770 VQI
-784 QRTNITEFDGSL
+784 TNI
-796 YAMYS
+796 A
-801 EEDRF
+801 
-806 GVFVFC
+806 
-812 AGNETLPSSN
+812 
-822 VILRGLKE
+822 E
-830 PKIDM
+830 PTTDNS
-835 DAVNLGYLKKYCE
+835 AVNLAYLKQYCE

-863 LDHNTEYTIKDFT
+863 LAHNTEYTIKEFT
-876 ALTLVCDNAKTA
+876 ALTLVCDSAKTA

-894 KFPNVPIVP
+894 KFPNVAIVP

-915 ITQAAA
+915 ITKAAA
-921 NETWEFSC
+921 NEVWEFSC
-929 FKGYMLFKNWGVS
+929 FKGYMLFKNWGV
-942 A
+942 AA

>member
-11 HIPNVPAFCNK
+11 HIPNVPAFCNN

-33 QPPCGA
+33 PPPCDA
-39 PYPPP
+39 PCPPP
-44 FQPQPCPPPMPK
+44 FHPQPCPPPMPK

-92 DVMANSYQALRNLEH
+92 DVMAHSYQALRNLEH

-115 YGDCEVSTEQGYYAD
+115 YGCCEVSTEQGYYAD

-145 FGEPIRMQLKLAYDN
+145 CGEPIRMYLKLAYDN

-273 VTKEVFFISAGSDA
+273 VTKEVFFVSAGSDA

-312 CDIAVVLSTGNSA
+312 CDIAVVLSTGNNA

-387 LNLKYY
+387 LNLKNY
-393 TEAEISRID
+393 TEAEINRID
-402 VQLTEFLHQLE
+402 AQLTQFLQQLE
-413 AFNVRLTEVESKYNA
+413 AFNVRLTEVENNYNA

-481 AVKLPY
+481 TVKLPY
-487 IEKVDGVGTGTTNLE
+487 IEKVDGIGTGTTKLE
-502 NISVSGNATV
+502 NITVSGNAAV
-512 SNLDVE
+512 SDLDVKT
-518 AECWLPTPTQPL
+518 ECWLPTPTQPL

-559 SGNIV
+559 SGDIV
-564 MGNNEISGANKMLF
+564 MANNEISGANKMLF
-578 NNGTG
+578 NNGVG

-588 AGVIMATMQTL
+588 AGVIMATMQVL

-605 APTNNNDYTQKK
+605 APTNNNDYVQKK

-636 QSVADT
+636 QSAADT
-642 MYLKLDGTNAPT
+642 MYLRLDGTNDPIGKYVWNNRFVSRNGV
-654 AFYEWDINF
+654 AFDENGRSGVNNNF
-663 TSNKGVYLSSEANSY
+663 LMFYNEPANVLGGISLSGNETNTYLSIIKGVNEFLP
-678 IKSNGLMLNKKGTN
+678 LKGAYN
-692 KSVGVTVVGYPDA
+692 YKDEDVGY
-705 NSPILCVSD
+705 
-714 DSGKIAP
+714 
-721 LLGTYTANDNTNFNG
+721 Y
-736 FFVTDNYLK
+736 VTDTYLNSADFK
-745 SEKYTNTAAFV
+745 NTAGFV
-756 KKTGDTMSGALDMA
+756 KKTGDTMSGVLNMGGYDLT
-770 KNNLTKVNEINFSS
+770 NNRVIGFGENNGKSIVSFIGMGNPN
-784 QRTNITEFDGSL
+784 DGYSL
-796 YAMYS
+796 
-801 EEDRF
+801 
-806 GVFVFC
+806 FV
-812 AGNETLPSSN
+812 GGGSN
-822 VILRGLKE
+822 VPTNGTPVQLRNIADPTTDKS
-830 PKIDM
+830 
-835 DAVNLGYLKKYCE
+835 AVNLAYLKQYCE

-863 LDHNTEYTIKDFT
+863 LAHNTEYTIKDFT
-876 ALTLVCDNAKTA
+876 ALTLVCDSAKTA

-894 KFPNVPIVP
+894 RFPNVPVVP

-915 ITQAAA
+915 ITKAAA
-921 NETWEFSC
+921 NEVWEFSC
-929 FKGYMLFKNWGVS
+929 FKGYMLFKNWGV
-942 A
+942 AA

>member
-11 HIPNVPAFCNK
+11 HIPNVPAFCNN

-33 QPPCGA
+33 PPPCGA
-39 PYPPP
+39 PCPPP

-273 VTKEVFFISAGSDA
+273 VTKEVFFVSEGSDA

-312 CDIAVVLSTGNSA
+312 CDIAVVLSTGNNA

-387 LNLKYY
+387 LNLKNY
-393 TEAEISRID
+393 TEAEINRID
-402 VQLTEFLHQLE
+402 AQLTQFLQQLE

-447 NTLQQTVQNLIDIVN
+447 NTLQQTVQNLINIVN

-468 AQIQQTLTQMENG
+468 AEIQQTLTQMENG
-481 AVKLPY
+481 TVKLPY
-487 IEKVDGVGTGTTNLE
+487 IEKVDGIGTGTTKLE
-502 NISVSGNATV
+502 NITASGKATV
-512 SNLDVE
+512 SNLDVKT
-518 AECWLPTPTQPL
+518 ECWLPTPTQPQ

-559 SGNIV
+559 SGDII
-564 MGNNEISGANKMLF
+564 MGNNEISGADRILF
-578 NNGTG
+578 NNGSG
-583 FVNSS
+583 FVNSA
-588 AGVIMATMQTL
+588 AGVITATMQTL

-636 QSVADT
+636 ETIADT
-642 MYLKLDGTNAPT
+642 KYLRLDGTNEPT
-654 AFYEWDINF
+654 GEYIWYNTFTLINGVYF
-663 TSNKGVYLSSEANSY
+663 DSNKKACIDEEL
-678 IKSNGLMLNKKGTN
+678 LTL
-692 KSVGVTVVGYPDA
+692 
-705 NSPILCVSD
+705 
-714 DSGKIAP
+714 KIP
-721 LLGTYTANDNTNFNG
+721 EEEILGTFRIYNNNSSPYFRIYTHLSAGGQAEMPMRGAYAQAGNAAG
-736 FFVTDNYLK
+736 YFVTDTYLNSADFK
-745 SEKYTNTAAFV
+745 NAAGFV
-756 KKTGDTMSGALDMA
+756 KKTGDTMIGTLYMNANTISQIGAL
-770 KNNLTKVNEINFSS
+770 NFVTQEGRTVIVGATSDS
-784 QRTNITEFDGSL
+784 ENGYSFRIGGVAGSDIIPVQITNI
-796 YAMYS
+796 A
-801 EEDRF
+801 
-806 GVFVFC
+806 
-812 AGNETLPSSN
+812 
-822 VILRGLKE
+822 E
-830 PKIDM
+830 PTTDNS
-835 DAVNLGYLKKYCE
+835 AVNLAYLKQYCE

-863 LDHNTEYTIKDFT
+863 LAHNTEYTIKEFT
-876 ALTLVCDNAKTA
+876 ALTLVCDSAKTA

-894 KFPNVPIVP
+894 RFPNVPIVP

-915 ITQAAA
+915 ITKAAA
-921 NETWEFSC
+921 NEVWEFSC
-929 FKGYMLFKNWGVS
+929 FKGYMLFKNWGV
-942 A
+942 AA

>member
-1 MIHFKDCYDD
+1 MIHFKDCYDG
-11 HIPNVPAFCNK
+11 HIPNVPAFCNA

-33 QPPCGA
+33 PPPCGA

-160 TTNSNLEQPIDDA
+160 TTNSKLEQPIDDA

-178 AQVIASCEVGETGWV
+178 AQVIASCEVGDDGWV

-207 SGEGY
+207 SGDGY

-217 RNGTMRVYAN
+217 RNGTMRVYSN

-273 VTKEVFFISAGSDA
+273 VTKEVFFVSAGSDA

-312 CDIAVVLSTGNSA
+312 CDIAVVLSTGDNA

-387 LNLKYY
+387 LNLKNY

-402 VQLTEFLHQLE
+402 AQLTKFLQQLE
-413 AFNVRLTEVESKYNA
+413 AFNVRLTDVETKYNA

-468 AQIQQTLTQMENG
+468 AKIQQTLTEMENG
-481 AVKLPY
+481 TVKLPY
-487 IEKVDGVGTGTTNLE
+487 IEKVDGIGTGTTKLE
-502 NISVSGNATV
+502 NVTVSGDATV
-512 SNLDVE
+512 SDLDVKT
-518 AECWLPTPTQPL
+518 ECWLPTPTQPL

-559 SGNIV
+559 SGDII
-564 MGNNEISGANKMLF
+564 MGNNALSGVNKMLF

-583 FVNSS
+583 FTNSA
-588 AGVIMATMQTL
+588 AGVIVATMQTL

-636 QSVADT
+636 ETAADT
-642 MYLKLDGTNAPT
+642 KYLRLDGTNEPT
-654 AFYEWDINF
+654 AEYHWSTDFISEQGVYF
-663 TSNKGVYLSSEANSY
+663 TSERNSFVSQTALMFKGNEETEAAGFSIDIVENIPVISVTETTGINMPLYGSY
-678 IKSNGLMLNKKGTN
+678 SVKGN
-692 KSVGVTVVGYPDA
+692 EP
-705 NSPILCVSD
+705 
-714 DSGKIAP
+714 
-721 LLGTYTANDNTNFNG
+721 G
-736 FFVTDNYLK
+736 FFVTDAYLK
-745 SEKYTNTAAFV
+745 SADYAKGAGFV
-756 KKTGDTMSGALDMA
+756 KKTGDIMSGRLDMSGNTLQAVGSIRFNNGTGIVPVSGETVIRLSGGIQSKAIKA
-770 KNNLTKVNEINFSS
+770 KL
-784 QRTNITEFDGSL
+784 R
-796 YAMYS
+796 
-801 EEDRF
+801 
-806 GVFVFC
+806 
-812 AGNETLPSSN
+812 N
-822 VILRGLKE
+822 VDEPTDDTDAVPLSYLKE
-830 PKIDM
+830 
-835 DAVNLGYLKKYCE
+835 YCE
-848 GKTQE
+848 GKTKE
-853 VTLTGVVDTI
+853 VMLTGVVDTI
-863 LDHNTEYTIKDFT
+863 LAHNTEYTIKEFT
-876 ALTLVCDNAKTA
+876 ALTLVCDAAKTA

-915 ITQAAA
+915 IAQAAA
-921 NETWEFSC
+921 NEVWEFSC
-929 FKGYMLFKNWGVS
+929 FKGYMLFKNWGV
-942 A
+942 AA

>member
-33 QPPCGA
+33 PPPCGA

-273 VTKEVFFISAGSDA
+273 VTKEVFFVSAGSDA

-312 CDIAVVLSTGNSA
+312 CDIAVVLSTGNNA

-387 LNLKYY
+387 LNLKNY
-393 TEAEISRID
+393 TEAEINRID
-402 VQLTEFLHQLE
+402 AQLTQFLQQLE
-413 AFNVRLTEVESKYNA
+413 AFNVRLTEVENNYNA

-435 VEADLAQVKQTI
+435 IEADLAQVKQTI
-447 NTLQQTVQNLIDIVN
+447 NTLQQTVQNLINIVN

-481 AVKLPY
+481 TVKLPY
-487 IEKVDGVGTGTTNLE
+487 IEKVDGIGTGTTKLE
-502 NISVSGNATV
+502 NITASGKATV
-512 SNLDVE
+512 SNLDVKT
-518 AECWLPTPTQPL
+518 ECWLPTPTQPQ

-559 SGNIV
+559 SGDII

-578 NNGTG
+578 NNGVG

-588 AGVIMATMQTL
+588 AGVITATMQTL

-636 QSVADT
+636 ETAADT
-642 MYLKLDGTNAPT
+642 KYLRLDGTNEPT
-654 AFYEWDINF
+654 GDYVWNNDF
-663 TSNKGVYLSSEANSY
+663 TCVNGIHLESNRVSLVNSNELVFFKDNIGSAGIKLSSIDQRPCLEINDGHFAIAAY
-678 IKSNGLMLNKKGTN
+678 GAYKSIDNAKG
-692 KSVGVTVVGYPDA
+692 Y
-705 NSPILCVSD
+705 
-714 DSGKIAP
+714 
-721 LLGTYTANDNTNFNG
+721 Y
-736 FFVTDNYLK
+736 VTDTYLK
-745 SEKYTNTAAFV
+745 SAEYANAAAFV
-756 KKTGDTMSGALDMA
+756 KKTGDTMSGNLNMGDNYIGHIGTLQFTSADEGYVYVQAGGNPNNGYTFNISGLAGVDYIPVQI
-770 KNNLTKVNEINFSS
+770 KNIAAPTTDDS
-784 QRTNITEFDGSL
+784 
-796 YAMYS
+796 
-801 EEDRF
+801 
-806 GVFVFC
+806 
-812 AGNETLPSSN
+812 
-822 VILRGLKE
+822 
-830 PKIDM
+830 
-835 DAVNLGYLKKYCE
+835 AVNLAYLKQYCE

-863 LDHNTEYTIKDFT
+863 LAHNTEYTIKEFT
-876 ALTLVCDNAKTA
+876 ALTLVCDSAKTA

-894 KFPNVPIVP
+894 KFPNVPVVP

-921 NETWEFSC
+921 NEVWEFSC
-929 FKGYMLFKNWGVS
+929 FKGYMLFKNWGV
-942 A
+942 AA

>member
-11 HIPNVPAFCNK
+11 HIPNVPAFCNN
-22 PCPPKPCCPPP
+22 PCPPKPNCPTPP
-33 QPPCGA
+33 PPCGA

-178 AQVIASCEVGETGWV
+178 AQVIASCEVGENGWV

-312 CDIAVVLSTGNSA
+312 CDIAVVLSTGDNA

-387 LNLKYY
+387 LNLKDY
-393 TEAEISRID
+393 TEAEISRIN
-402 VQLTEFLHQLE
+402 VQLTEFLRQLE

-435 VEADLAQVKQTI
+435 VEADLGQVKQTI
-447 NTLQQTVQNLIDIVN
+447 NTLQQTVQNLINIVN

-468 AQIQQTLTQMENG
+468 AEIQQTLTRMENG

-502 NISVSGNATV
+502 NITVSGNTTV

-518 AECWLPTPTQPL
+518 SECWLPTPTQPL

-559 SGNIV
+559 SGNID

-578 NNGTG
+578 NNGVG

-588 AGVIMATMQTL
+588 AGVITATMQTL

-636 QSVADT
+636 ETVADT
-642 MYLKLDGTNAPT
+642 TYLRLDGTNKPT
-654 AFYEWDINF
+654 GAYNWDNDF
-663 TSNKGVYLSSEANSY
+663 TSTNGVFFSTEKNSFVNNE
-678 IKSNGLMLNKKGTN
+678 KLMLRIEGTEHSLGLAVKLN
-692 KSVGVTVVGYPDA
+692 QLTNIPTLSVVDEYGYPVSLFGRYTGKD
-705 NSPILCVSD
+705 NSENY
-714 DSGKIAP
+714 G
-721 LLGTYTANDNTNFNG
+721 Y
-736 FFVTDNYLK
+736 FVTDGYLI
-745 SEKYTNTAAFV
+745 SDKYVNNAGFV
-756 KKTGDTMSGALDMA
+756 KKTGDVMSGTLDMNLNTIGNVGLLEI
-770 KNNLTKVNEINFSS
+770 KNKVDTINTVYMECTEINNISHKYGLVLS
-784 QRTNITEFDGSL
+784 QEFGNPVEISNI
-796 YAMYS
+796 A
-801 EEDRF
+801 
-806 GVFVFC
+806 
-812 AGNETLPSSN
+812 
-822 VILRGLKE
+822 E
-830 PKIDM
+830 PTD
-835 DAVNLGYLKKYCE
+835 DNSAVNLGYLKEYCE

-863 LDHNTEYTIKDFT
+863 LAHNTEYTIKDFT
-876 ALTLVCDNAKTA
+876 ALTLVCDSAKTA

-894 KFPNVPIVP
+894 KFPNAPIVP
-903 TLTGFSGIDGDD
+903 TLTGFSGIEGDD

-921 NETWEFSC
+921 NEMWEFSC
-929 FKGYMLFKNWGVS
+929 FKGYMLFKNWGV
-942 A
+942 AA

>member
-22 PCPPKPCCPPP
+22 PCPPKPNCPPP
-33 QPPCGA
+33 APPCGA

-273 VTKEVFFISAGSDA
+273 VTKEVFFVSAGSDA

-312 CDIAVVLSTGNSA
+312 CDIAVVLSTGNNA

-387 LNLKYY
+387 LNLKNY
-393 TEAEISRID
+393 TEAEINRID
-402 VQLTEFLHQLE
+402 AQLTQFLQQLE

-435 VEADLAQVKQTI
+435 IEADLAQVKQTI

-481 AVKLPY
+481 TVKLPY
-487 IEKVDGVGTGTTNLE
+487 IEKVDGIGTGTTKLE
-502 NISVSGNATV
+502 NITASGKATV
-512 SNLDVE
+512 SNLDVKT
-518 AECWLPTPTQPL
+518 ECWLPTPTQPQ

-559 SGNIV
+559 SGDII

-578 NNGTG
+578 NNGSG
-583 FVNSS
+583 FVNSA

-605 APTNNNDYTQKK
+605 APTNNNDYVQKK

-627 IEATQGGLT
+627 IQATQGGLT
-636 QSVADT
+636 ESVADT
-642 MYLKLDGTNAPT
+642 MYLRLDGTNEPT
-654 AFYEWDINF
+654 GHYVWKNKLDVIRGIGLNRAGNAYINEFELMFY
-663 TSNKGVYLSSEANSY
+663 ANSVKTG
-678 IKSNGLMLNKKGTN
+678 IMMRPML
-692 KSVGVTVVGYPDA
+692 D
-705 NSPILCVSD
+705 
-714 DSGKIAP
+714 
-721 LLGTYTANDNTNFNG
+721 GTYLM
-736 FFVTDNYLK
+736 VTDENNSMPLYGAYRHGHNDAGFYVTDTYLK
-745 SEKYTNTAAFV
+745 SEDYANAAAFV
-756 KKTGDTMSGALDMA
+756 KKTGDTMSGELDMGGHDLT
-770 KNNLTKVNEINFSS
+770 NNRVIGFGEKEGKSIVSFIGMGNPNDGYSLFIGGGSNMPTTGTPV
-784 QRTNITEFDGSL
+784 QLRNI
-796 YAMYS
+796 A
-801 EEDRF
+801 
-806 GVFVFC
+806 
-812 AGNETLPSSN
+812 
-822 VILRGLKE
+822 E
-830 PKIDM
+830 PTTDNS
-835 DAVNLGYLKKYCE
+835 AVNLAYLKQYCE

-863 LDHNTEYTIKDFT
+863 LAHNTEYTIKEFT

-894 KFPNVPIVP
+894 KFPNVPVVP

-921 NETWEFSC
+921 NEVWEFSC
-929 FKGYMLFKNWGVS
+929 FKGYMLFKNWGV
-942 A
+942 AA

>member
-33 QPPCGA
+33 PPCGA

-273 VTKEVFFISAGSDA
+273 VTKEVFFVSAGSDA

-387 LNLKYY
+387 LNLKNY

-402 VQLTEFLHQLE
+402 AQLTQFLQQLE
-413 AFNVRLTEVESKYNA
+413 AFNVRLTEVESNYNA

-435 VEADLAQVKQTI
+435 IEADLAQVKQTI

-481 AVKLPY
+481 TVKLPY
-487 IEKVDGVGTGTTNLE
+487 IEKVNGIGTGTTKLE
-502 NISVSGNATV
+502 NISVSGEATV
-512 SNLDVE
+512 SDLDVKT
-518 AECWLPTPTQPL
+518 ECWLPTPTQPL

-559 SGNIV
+559 SGDIV
-564 MGNNEISGANKMLF
+564 MGNNEISGANGILF

-583 FVNSS
+583 FTNSS
-588 AGVIMATMQTL
+588 AGVILATMQTL

-627 IEATQGGLT
+627 IQATQGGLT
-636 QSVADT
+636 ESAADT
-642 MYLKLDGTNAPT
+642 MYLRLDGTNSPT
-654 AFYEWDINF
+654 GDYYWDDYEVTMGNGIYLNYPHTAYLYKNELSLASPDTQACGMLKIDGSKSSPYFNIYTYNANNDAVAMPMHGAF
-663 TSNKGVYLSSEANSY
+663 AN
-678 IKSNGLMLNKKGTN
+678 I
-692 KSVGVTVVGYPDA
+692 GYA
-705 NSPILCVSD
+705 EGN
-714 DSGKIAP
+714 
-721 LLGTYTANDNTNFNG
+721 Y
-736 FFVTDNYLK
+736 VTDTYLNSNDYK
-745 SEKYTNTAAFV
+745 SAAPFV
-756 KKTGDTMSGALDMA
+756 NKTGDTMSGELNMGGHYLI
-770 KNNLTKVNEINFSS
+770 NNRIIGFGENNGKSVVSIMGAGIDDDY
-784 QRTNITEFDGSL
+784 RL
-796 YAMYS
+796 YFGGG
-801 EEDRF
+801 EDI
-806 GVFVFC
+806 
-812 AGNETLPSSN
+812 PSSGKP
-822 VILRGLKE
+822 VELRNIAE
-830 PKIDM
+830 PTTDKS
-835 DAVNLGYLKKYCE
+835 AVNLAYLKQYCE

-863 LDHNTEYTIKDFT
+863 LAHNTEYTIKEFT
-876 ALTLVCDNAKTA
+876 ALTLVCDSAKTA

-894 KFPNVPIVP
+894 RFPNVPIVP

-915 ITQAAA
+915 ITKAAA
-921 NETWEFSC
+921 NEVWEFSC
-929 FKGYMLFKNWGVS
+929 FKGYMLFKNWGV
-942 A
+942 AA

>member
-11 HIPNVPAFCNK
+11 HIPNMPAFCNN

-33 QPPCGA
+33 
-39 PYPPP
+39 PPP

-160 TTNSNLEQPIDDA
+160 TTNSKLEQPIDDS

-178 AQVIASCEVGETGWV
+178 AQVIASCEVGEDGWV
-193 GNCFYKGAPLPSVE
+193 GNCFYKGTPLPSIE
-207 SGEGY
+207 SGDGY

-273 VTKEVFFISAGSDA
+273 VTKEVFFVSAGSDA

-312 CDIAVVLSTGNSA
+312 CDIAVVLSTGDNA

-387 LNLKYY
+387 LNLKNY

-402 VQLTEFLHQLE
+402 AQLTKFLQQLE
-413 AFNVRLTEVESKYNA
+413 AFNVRLTKVESKYNA

-447 NTLQQTVQNLIDIVN
+447 NTLQQTVQNLIGIVN

-468 AQIQQTLTQMENG
+468 AKIQQTLTQMENG
-481 AVKLPY
+481 TVKLPY
-487 IEKVDGVGTGTTNLE
+487 IEKVDGVGTGTTKLE
-502 NISVSGNATV
+502 NISVSGDATI
-512 SNLDVE
+512 SDLDVKT
-518 AECWLPTPTQPL
+518 ECWLPTPTQPL
-530 QGANKKYVDDAITA
+530 QGANKKYVDEAITA

-559 SGNIV
+559 SGDII
-564 MGNNEISGANKMLF
+564 MGNNALSGVNKMLF
-578 NNGTG
+578 NNGSG
-583 FVNSS
+583 FVNSA
-588 AGVIMATMQTL
+588 AGVIVATMQTL
-599 RGQTYT
+599 RGQSYT
-605 APTNNNDYTQKK
+605 VPTNNNDYTQKK

-636 QSVADT
+636 ETVADT
-642 MYLKLDGTNAPT
+642 KYLRLDGTNAPT
-654 AFYEWDINF
+654 AEYVWNTSLILNSIPVFFDTAGETSIDGQAYNF
-663 TSNKGVYLSSEANSY
+663 AYDSDNRAVLTMHVIELGGVNY
-678 IKSNGLMLNKKGTN
+678 M
-692 KSVGVTVVGYPDA
+692 TVVITNPDSNYMPFYGA
-705 NSPILCVSD
+705 YRVKGENS
-714 DSGKIAP
+714 
-721 LLGTYTANDNTNFNG
+721 G
-736 FFVTDNYLK
+736 FFVTDTYIKSTDYLK
-745 SEKYTNTAAFV
+745 NAGFV
-756 KKTGDTMSGALDMA
+756 KKTGDTMSGRLDM
-770 KNNLTKVNEINFSS
+770 N
-784 QRTNITEFDGSL
+784 
-796 YAMYS
+796 
-801 EEDRF
+801 
-806 GVFVFC
+806 
-812 AGNETLPSSN
+812 GNELQRVSGVRFNNGTGIVPVAGEKVIRLSGGIQSTSIKAKLRN
-822 VILRGLKE
+822 VDDPTDNSDAVPLSYLKE
-830 PKIDM
+830 
-835 DAVNLGYLKKYCE
+835 YCE

-863 LDHNTEYTIKDFT
+863 LAHNTEYTIKDFT
-876 ALTLVCDNAKTA
+876 ALTVVCDNAKTA

-915 ITQAAA
+915 IMQAAA
-921 NETWEFSC
+921 NEVWEFSC
-929 FKGYMLFKNWGVS
+929 FKGYMLFKNWGV
-942 A
+942 AA

>member
-11 HIPNVPAFCNK
+11 HIPNVPAFCNN

-33 QPPCGA
+33 PPPCGA
-39 PYPPP
+39 PCPPP

-145 FGEPIRMQLKLAYDN
+145 FGEPIRIQLKLAYDN

-273 VTKEVFFISAGSDA
+273 VTKEVFFVSAGSDA

-312 CDIAVVLSTGNSA
+312 CDIAVVLSTGNNA
-325 MLLDKGENAFVPST
+325 MLLDKGENSFVPST

-387 LNLKYY
+387 LNLKNY
-393 TEAEISRID
+393 TEAEINRID
-402 VQLTEFLHQLE
+402 AQLTQFLQQLE

-481 AVKLPY
+481 TVKLPY
-487 IEKVDGVGTGTTNLE
+487 IEKVDGIGTGTTKLE
-502 NISVSGNATV
+502 NITASGKATV
-512 SNLDVE
+512 SNLDVKT
-518 AECWLPTPTQPL
+518 ECWLPTPTQPQ

-559 SGNIV
+559 SGDII
-564 MGNNEISGANKMLF
+564 MGNNEISGADRILF
-578 NNGTG
+578 NNGSG
-583 FVNSS
+583 FVNSA
-588 AGVIMATMQTL
+588 AGVITATMQTL
-599 RGQTYT
+599 RGQNYT

-636 QSVADT
+636 ETAADT
-642 MYLKLDGTNAPT
+642 KYLRLDGTNSPT
-654 AFYEWDINF
+654 GEYIWRNTFVSTE
-663 TSNKGVYLSSEANSY
+663 GVYLNEEKTANIYEDYLSF
-678 IKSNGLMLNKKGTN
+678 INAETKARGIFTIDGN
-692 KSVGVTVVGYPDA
+692 KSSPYFSIVTLNEAFDELALPMHGAYGEVA
-705 NSPILCVSD
+705 
-714 DSGKIAP
+714 KA
-721 LLGTYTANDNTNFNG
+721 AG
-736 FFVTDNYLK
+736 FFVTDTYLNSADFK
-745 SEKYTNTAAFV
+745 NAAGFV
-756 KKTGDTMSGALDMA
+756 KKTGDTMIGTLYMNANTISQIGALNFVTQEGRTVIVSAESDSENGYTFKIGGYTDSGIIPVQI
-770 KNNLTKVNEINFSS
+770 KNI
-784 QRTNITEFDGSL
+784 
-796 YAMYS
+796 A
-801 EEDRF
+801 
-806 GVFVFC
+806 
-812 AGNETLPSSN
+812 
-822 VILRGLKE
+822 E
-830 PKIDM
+830 PTTDNS
-835 DAVNLGYLKKYCE
+835 AVNLAYLKQYCE

-863 LDHNTEYTIKDFT
+863 LAHNTEYTIKEFT
-876 ALTLVCDNAKTA
+876 ALTLVCDSAKTA

-894 KFPNVPIVP
+894 KFPNVPVVP

-915 ITQAAA
+915 ITKAAA
-921 NETWEFSC
+921 NEVWEFSC
-929 FKGYMLFKNWGVS
+929 FKGYMLFKNWGV
-942 A
+942 AA

>member
-11 HIPNVPAFCNK
+11 HIPNVPAFCNN
-22 PCPPKPCCPPP
+22 PCPPKPCCPPSP
-33 QPPCGA
+33 PPCGA
-39 PYPPP
+39 PCPPCPPP

-92 DVMANSYQALRNLEH
+92 DVMAHSYQALRNLEH

-115 YGDCEVSTEQGYYAD
+115 YGCCEVSTEQGYYAD

-145 FGEPIRMQLKLAYDN
+145 CGEPIRMYLKLAYDN

-173 SMIEC
+173 SMLEC

-249 IVDGEVKDEVAAA
+249 IVDGEVKDEVATA

-273 VTKEVFFISAGSDA
+273 VTKEVFFVSAGSDA

-312 CDIAVVLSTGNSA
+312 CDIAVVLSTGNNA

-387 LNLKYY
+387 LNLKNY

-402 VQLTEFLHQLE
+402 AQLTQFLQQLE
-413 AFNVRLTEVESKYNA
+413 AFNVRLTEVESNYNA

-481 AVKLPY
+481 TVKLPY
-487 IEKVDGVGTGTTNLE
+487 IEKVDGIGTGTTKLE
-502 NISVSGNATV
+502 NITVSGKATV
-512 SNLDVE
+512 SNLDVKT
-518 AECWLPTPTQPL
+518 ECWLPTPTQPL
-530 QGANKKYVDDAITA
+530 QGANKKYVDDSITA

-559 SGNIV
+559 SGDIV
-564 MGNNEISGANKMLF
+564 MANNEISGANKILF
-578 NNGTG
+578 NNGSG
-583 FVNSS
+583 FVNSA
-588 AGVIMATMQTL
+588 AGVITATMQTL

-642 MYLKLDGTNAPT
+642 MYLRLDGTNSPT
-654 AFYEWDINF
+654 GDYVWNNNF
-663 TSNKGVYLSSEANSY
+663 TVTNGIGLNNNGESY
-678 IKSNGLMLNKKGTN
+678 INNSALIFQNASIQAGIQLDK
-692 KSVGVTVVGYPDA
+692 VGGEPCLV
-705 NSPILCVSD
+705 VSD
-714 DSGKIAP
+714 GSLPSPVYGAYKSGD
-721 LLGTYTANDNTNFNG
+721 NDTG
-736 FFVTDNYLK
+736 FYVTDTFLK
-745 SEKYTNTAAFV
+745 SAEYTNTAAFV
-756 KKTGDTMSGALDMA
+756 KKTGDTMSGVLGMGGN
-770 KNNLTKVNEINFSS
+770 KISGVGEIIF
-784 QRTNITEFDGSL
+784 
-796 YAMYS
+796 
-801 EEDRF
+801 
-806 GVFVFC
+806 
-812 AGNETLPSSN
+812 GNEESN
-822 VILRGLKE
+822 VCGIYGAGDSEHGYTLYVHGKSNLNKATITNLRNPE
-830 PKIDM
+830 RDF
-835 DAVNLGYLKKYCE
+835 DAVNLAYLKQYCE

-863 LDHNTEYTIKDFT
+863 LAHNTEYTIKEFT
-876 ALTLVCDNAKTA
+876 ALTLVCDSAKTA

-894 KFPNVPIVP
+894 RFPNVPIVP

-915 ITQAAA
+915 ITKAAA
-921 NETWEFSC
+921 NEVWEFSC
-929 FKGYMLFKNWGVS
+929 FKGYMLFKNWGV
-942 A
+942 AA

>member
-33 QPPCGA
+33 PPPCGA

-273 VTKEVFFISAGSDA
+273 VTKEVFFVSAGSDA
-287 NQVKQGL
+287 NQAKQGL

-312 CDIAVVLSTGNSA
+312 CDIAVVLSTGNNA

-387 LNLKYY
+387 LNLKNY

-402 VQLTEFLHQLE
+402 AQLTQFLQQLE

-481 AVKLPY
+481 TVKLPY
-487 IEKVDGVGTGTTNLE
+487 IEKVDGIGTGTTKLE
-502 NISVSGNATV
+502 NITASGKATV
-512 SNLDVE
+512 SNLDVKT
-518 AECWLPTPTQPL
+518 ECWLPTPTQPQ

-559 SGNIV
+559 SGDII

-578 NNGTG
+578 NNGVG
-583 FVNSS
+583 FVNSA
-588 AGVIMATMQTL
+588 AGVITATMQTL

-636 QSVADT
+636 ETVADT
-642 MYLKLDGTNAPT
+642 KYLRLDGTNSPT
-654 AFYEWDINF
+654 GNYYWNNVVTMANGINF
-663 TSNKGVYLSSEANSY
+663 NRDGTAYISMNQLSLVDEDTAATGILKIVGGESSPLFRLDSASAQSIPMKGAYL
-678 IKSNGLMLNKKGTN
+678 KKGN
-692 KSVGVTVVGYPDA
+692 ADGY
-705 NSPILCVSD
+705 
-714 DSGKIAP
+714 
-721 LLGTYTANDNTNFNG
+721 
-736 FFVTDNYLK
+736 FVTDTYLNSDNYK
-745 SEKYTNTAAFV
+745 SAAPFV
-756 KKTGDTMSGALDMA
+756 KKTGDTMIGTLYMNANTISQIGALNFVTQEGRTVIVSAESDSENGYTFKIGGYTDSGIIPVQI
-770 KNNLTKVNEINFSS
+770 KNI
-784 QRTNITEFDGSL
+784 
-796 YAMYS
+796 A
-801 EEDRF
+801 
-806 GVFVFC
+806 
-812 AGNETLPSSN
+812 
-822 VILRGLKE
+822 E
-830 PKIDM
+830 PTTD
-835 DAVNLGYLKKYCE
+835 DSAVNLAYLKQYCE

-863 LDHNTEYTIKDFT
+863 LAHNTEYTIKEFT
-876 ALTLVCDNAKTA
+876 ALTLVCDSAKTA

-894 KFPNVPIVP
+894 KFPNVAIVP

-915 ITQAAA
+915 ITKAAA
-921 NETWEFSC
+921 NEVWEFSC
-929 FKGYMLFKNWGVS
+929 FKGYMLFKNWGV
-942 A
+942 AA

>member
-11 HIPNVPAFCNK
+11 HIPNVPAFCNN
-22 PCPPKPCCPPP
+22 PCPPKPCCPTPP
-33 QPPCGA
+33 PPCGA

-145 FGEPIRMQLKLAYDN
+145 FGEPIRMYLKLAYDN

-273 VTKEVFFISAGSDA
+273 VTKEVFFVSAGSDA

-312 CDIAVVLSTGNSA
+312 CDIAVVLSTGDNA

-339 LPNQVK
+339 LPNQTK

-387 LNLKYY
+387 LNLKNY

-402 VQLTEFLHQLE
+402 DQLTQFLQQLE

-559 SGNIV
+559 SGNII
-564 MGNNEISGANKMLF
+564 MGNNEIKGVNKMLL
-578 NNGTG
+578 NNGAG

-588 AGVIMATMQTL
+588 AGVITATMHTL
-599 RGQTYT
+599 RGQSYT
-605 APTNNNDYTQKK
+605 APTDNNDYIQKK

-636 QSVADT
+636 ETVADT
-642 MYLKLDGTNAPT
+642 KYLRLDG
-654 AFYEWDINF
+654 
-663 TSNKGVYLSSEANSY
+663 S
-678 IKSNGLMLNKKGTN
+678 
-692 KSVGVTVVGYPDA
+692 
-705 NSPILCVSD
+705 NSPTGQYTWNNIFTCVKGIKLTRNGGSFVNNESLWLTTPSVEERFGLALMKIPSV
-714 DSGKIAP
+714 DSNMHLVVTSESRSVAP
-721 LLGTYTANDNTNFNG
+721 LIGAYNDVGG

-745 SEKYTNTAAFV
+745 SEEYANTTNFV
-756 KKTGDTMSGALDMA
+756 KKTGDSMSGNLNMSEH
-770 KNNLTKVNEINFSS
+770 NLTKVNEINFSS
-784 QRTNITEFDGSL
+784 QRTNLTEFDGSL
-796 YAMYS
+796 FAMYS
-801 EEDRF
+801 EENRF
-806 GVFVFC
+806 SVFAFC
-812 AGNETLPSSN
+812 AGNRNIPSGD
-822 VILRGLKE
+822 VILRGLQD
-830 PKIDM
+830 PVIDM
-835 DAVNLGYLKKYCE
+835 DAVSLGYLKKYYE
-848 GKTQE
+848 SKTQE

-863 LDHNTEYTIKDFT
+863 LAHNTEYTIEDFT

-894 KFPNVPIVP
+894 KFPNVPVVP

-921 NETWEFSC
+921 NEVWEFSC
-929 FKGYMLFKNWGVS
+929 FKGYMLFKNWGV
-942 A
+942 AA

>member
-1 MIHFKDCYDD
+1 
-11 HIPNVPAFCNK
+11 
-22 PCPPKPCCPPP
+22 
-33 QPPCGA
+33 
-39 PYPPP
+39 
-44 FQPQPCPPPMPK
+44 MPK

-312 CDIAVVLSTGNSA
+312 CDIAVVLSTGDNA

-339 LPNQVK
+339 LPNQTK

-387 LNLKYY
+387 LNLKDY
-393 TEAEISRID
+393 TEAEISRIN

-435 VEADLAQVKQTI
+435 VEADLGQVKQTI

-468 AQIQQTLTQMENG
+468 AKIQQTLTQMENG

-502 NISVSGNATV
+502 NITVSGNTTV

-518 AECWLPTPTQPL
+518 TECWLPTPTQPL
-530 QGANKKYVDDAITA
+530 QGANKKYVDEAITA

-564 MGNNEISGANKMLF
+564 MGNNEISGANRIQF
-578 NNGTG
+578 NNEAG
-583 FVNSS
+583 FANPS
-588 AGVIMATMQTL
+588 AGLLIANTRIL
-599 RGQTYT
+599 RAPIYNE
-605 APTNNNDYTQKK
+605 PTNNHDYIQKK

-636 QSVADT
+636 ETVADT
-642 MYLKLDGTNAPT
+642 LYLKLDGTNKPT
-654 AFYEWDINF
+654 GAYVWDNDFTSTNGVYFTPEKDTFINSSSLMFKDYTNNTLFGLGPRVKRNNETYLCVYDINTF
-663 TSNKGVYLSSEANSY
+663 DAPLYGSY
-678 IKSNGLMLNKKGTN
+678 IGNDGKRNNG
-692 KSVGVTVVGYPDA
+692 
-705 NSPILCVSD
+705 C
-714 DSGKIAP
+714 
-721 LLGTYTANDNTNFNG
+721 
-736 FFVTDNYLK
+736 FVTDAYLE
-745 SEKYTNTAAFV
+745 SAEYTNTANFV
-756 KKTGDTMSGALDMA
+756 KKTGDTMTGNLDMNSHSIA
-770 KNNLTKVNEINFSS
+770 GVGSLELYNQVETDFIKLQYTRLKNNSHNYGLVLFTSSKNPVEI
-784 QRTNITEFDGSL
+784 
-796 YAMYS
+796 
-801 EEDRF
+801 
-806 GVFVFC
+806 
-812 AGNETLPSSN
+812 GN
-822 VILRGLKE
+822 VAE
-830 PKIDM
+830 PTD
-835 DAVNLGYLKKYCE
+835 DNSAVNLAYLKEYCE

-863 LDHNTEYTIKDFT
+863 LAHNTEYTIKDFT
-876 ALTLVCDNAKTA
+876 SLTLVCDSAKTA

-903 TLTGFSGIDGDD
+903 TLTGFSGIEGDD

-921 NETWEFSC
+921 NEMWEFSC
-929 FKGYMLFKNWGVS
+929 FKGYMLFKNWGV
-942 A
+942 AA

>member
-33 QPPCGA
+33 PPPCGA

-273 VTKEVFFISAGSDA
+273 VTKEVFFVSAGSDA

-312 CDIAVVLSTGNSA
+312 CDIAVVLSTGNNA

-387 LNLKYY
+387 LNLKNY

-402 VQLTEFLHQLE
+402 AQLTQFLQQLE

-481 AVKLPY
+481 TVKLPY
-487 IEKVDGVGTGTTNLE
+487 IEKVDGIGTGTTKLE
-502 NISVSGNATV
+502 NTTVSGKATV
-512 SNLDVE
+512 SNLDVKT
-518 AECWLPTPTQPL
+518 ECWLPTPTQPN

-559 SGNIV
+559 SGDII

-578 NNGTG
+578 NNGSG
-583 FVNSS
+583 FVNSA
-588 AGVIMATMQTL
+588 AGVITATMQTL

-636 QSVADT
+636 ETVADT
-642 MYLKLDGTNAPT
+642 KYLRLDGTNSPT
-654 AFYEWDINF
+654 GNYVWANEFYSTNGVSFDTDGVSRV
-663 TSNKGVYLSSEANSY
+663 TSTKLMFFDGSTIAGIEQSY
-678 IKSNGLMLNKKGTN
+678 IDNQKCIEISDG
-692 KSVGVTVVGYPDA
+692 
-705 NSPILCVSD
+705 NSPIGAYGAYKSLNN
-714 DSGKIAP
+714 AE
-721 LLGTYTANDNTNFNG
+721 G
-736 FFVTDNYLK
+736 FYVTDTYLK
-745 SEKYTNTAAFV
+745 SAEYTNAAAFV
-756 KKTGDTMSGALDMA
+756 KKTGDTMTGTLSMNGNSISQIDALNFVTQEGGIVAVGATSDSENGYTFKIGGYADSGIIP
-770 KNNLTKVNEINFSS
+770 VQI
-784 QRTNITEFDGSL
+784 TNI
-796 YAMYS
+796 A
-801 EEDRF
+801 
-806 GVFVFC
+806 
-812 AGNETLPSSN
+812 
-822 VILRGLKE
+822 E
-830 PKIDM
+830 PTTDNS
-835 DAVNLGYLKKYCE
+835 AVNLAYLKQYCE

-863 LDHNTEYTIKDFT
+863 LAHNTEYTIKEFT
-876 ALTLVCDNAKTA
+876 ALTLVCDSAKTA

-894 KFPNVPIVP
+894 KFPNVAIVP

-915 ITQAAA
+915 ITKAAA
-921 NETWEFSC
+921 NEVWEFSC
-929 FKGYMLFKNWGVS
+929 FKGYMLFKNWGV
-942 A
+942 AA

>member
-33 QPPCGA
+33 PPPCGA

-273 VTKEVFFISAGSDA
+273 VTKEVFFVSAGSDA

-312 CDIAVVLSTGNSA
+312 CDIAVVLSTGNNA

-387 LNLKYY
+387 LNLKNY

-402 VQLTEFLHQLE
+402 AQLTQFLQQLE

-481 AVKLPY
+481 TVKLPY
-487 IEKVDGVGTGTTNLE
+487 IEKVDGIGTGTTKLE
-502 NISVSGNATV
+502 NTTVSGKATV
-512 SNLDVE
+512 SNLDVKT
-518 AECWLPTPTQPL
+518 ECWLPTPTQPN

-559 SGNIV
+559 SGDII

-578 NNGTG
+578 NNGVG

-588 AGVIMATMQTL
+588 AGVITATMQTL

-636 QSVADT
+636 ETVADT
-642 MYLKLDGTNAPT
+642 KYLRLDGTNSPT
-654 AFYEWDINF
+654 GNYVWANEFYSTNGVSFDTDGVSRV
-663 TSNKGVYLSSEANSY
+663 TSTKLMFFDGSTIAGIEQSY
-678 IKSNGLMLNKKGTN
+678 IGNQKCIEISDG
-692 KSVGVTVVGYPDA
+692 
-705 NSPILCVSD
+705 NSPIGAYGAYKSLNN
-714 DSGKIAP
+714 AE
-721 LLGTYTANDNTNFNG
+721 G
-736 FFVTDNYLK
+736 FYVTDTYLK
-745 SEKYTNTAAFV
+745 SAEYTNAAAFV
-756 KKTGDTMSGALDMA
+756 KKTGDTMTGTLSMNGNSISQIDALNFVTQEGGIVAVGATSDSENGYTFKIGGYADSGIIP
-770 KNNLTKVNEINFSS
+770 VQI
-784 QRTNITEFDGSL
+784 TNI
-796 YAMYS
+796 A
-801 EEDRF
+801 
-806 GVFVFC
+806 
-812 AGNETLPSSN
+812 
-822 VILRGLKE
+822 E
-830 PKIDM
+830 PTTDNS
-835 DAVNLGYLKKYCE
+835 AVNLAYLKQYCE

-863 LDHNTEYTIKDFT
+863 LAHNTEYTIKEFT
-876 ALTLVCDNAKTA
+876 ALTLVCDSAKTA

-894 KFPNVPIVP
+894 RFPNVPIVP

-915 ITQAAA
+915 ITKAAA
-921 NETWEFSC
+921 NEVWEFSC
-929 FKGYMLFKNWGVS
+929 FKGYMLFKNWGV
-942 A
+942 AA

>member
-33 QPPCGA
+33 PPPCGA

-273 VTKEVFFISAGSDA
+273 VTKEVFFFCFGSDA

-312 CDIAVVLSTGNSA
+312 CDIAVVLSTGNNA

-387 LNLKYY
+387 LNLKNY
-393 TEAEISRID
+393 TEAEINRID
-402 VQLTEFLHQLE
+402 AQLTQFLQQLE

-435 VEADLAQVKQTI
+435 IEADLAQVKQTI

-481 AVKLPY
+481 TVKLPY
-487 IEKVDGVGTGTTNLE
+487 IEKVDGIGTGTTKLE
-502 NISVSGNATV
+502 NITVSGKATV
-512 SNLDVE
+512 SNLDVKT
-518 AECWLPTPTQPL
+518 ECWLPTPTQPQ

-559 SGNIV
+559 SGDIV
-564 MGNNEISGANKMLF
+564 MANNEIRGAHRILF
-578 NNGTG
+578 GNGTG
-583 FVNSS
+583 FTNSS
-588 AGVIMATMQTL
+588 TGVILATMQTL

-605 APTNNNDYTQKK
+605 EPTNNNDYTQKK

-636 QSVADT
+636 ETVADT
-642 MYLKLDGTNAPT
+642 KYLRLDGTNSPT
-654 AFYEWDINF
+654 DEYTWDNDF
-663 TSNKGVYLSSEANSY
+663 TVIGGISFNSD
-678 IKSNGLMLNKKGTN
+678 GTA
-692 KSVGVTVVGYPDA
+692 Y
-705 NSPILCVSD
+705 
-714 DSGKIAP
+714 IAP
-721 LLGTYTANDNTNFNG
+721 DEVSLVHTETKARGDIFISGTEASPYFELSNFITYEEHTLPMRGAYGNIG
-736 FFVTDNYLK
+736 NAAGYFVTDTYLNSDNYK
-745 SEKYTNTAAFV
+745 SAAPFV
-756 KKTGDTMSGALDMA
+756 KKTGDTMTGSLDMS
-770 KNNLTKVNEINFSS
+770 NNYITDVNSLVFNH
-784 QRTNITEFDGSL
+784 GS
-796 YAMYS
+796 AIIGAN
-801 EEDRF
+801 D
-806 GVFVFC
+806 
-812 AGNETLPSSN
+812 ATI
-822 VILRGLKE
+822 ILRGNMQNPTIKAKIRNLDNPVNDSDAVPLSYLKE
-830 PKIDM
+830 
-835 DAVNLGYLKKYCE
+835 YCE

-853 VTLTGVVDTI
+853 VTLTGVIDTI
-863 LDHNTEYTIKDFT
+863 LAHNTEYTIKDFT
-876 ALTLVCDNAKTA
+876 ALTLVCDSAKTA

-894 KFPNVPIVP
+894 KFPNVPVVP

-915 ITQAAA
+915 ITKAAA
-921 NETWEFSC
+921 NEVWEFSC
-929 FKGYMLFKNWGVS
+929 FKGYMLFKNWGV
-942 A
+942 AA

>member
-11 HIPNVPAFCNK
+11 HIPNVPAFCNNT
-22 PCPPKPCCPPP
+22 CPPKPCCPTPP
-33 QPPCGA
+33 PPCGA
-39 PYPPP
+39 PCPPP
-44 FQPQPCPPPMPK
+44 FQPQPCPP

-312 CDIAVVLSTGNSA
+312 CDIAVVLSTGDNA
-325 MLLDKGENAFVPST
+325 MLLDRGENAFVPST

-387 LNLKYY
+387 LNLKDY
-393 TEAEISRID
+393 TEAEISRIN

-435 VEADLAQVKQTI
+435 VEADLGQVKQTI

-468 AQIQQTLTQMENG
+468 AKIQQTLTQMENG

-502 NISVSGNATV
+502 NITVSGNATV

-518 AECWLPTPTQPL
+518 TECWLPTPTQPL
-530 QGANKKYVDDAITA
+530 QGANKKYVDDAITEH
-544 SLGSGEY
+544 LGSGEY

-564 MGNNEISGANKMLF
+564 MGNNEISGANKILF
-578 NNGTG
+578 NNGSG
-583 FVNSS
+583 FVNSA
-588 AGVIMATMQTL
+588 AGVITATMQTL

-605 APTNNNDYTQKK
+605 APTNNNDFTQKK

-636 QSVADT
+636 ETVADT
-642 MYLKLDGTNAPT
+642 TYLRLDGTNKPT
-654 AFYEWDINF
+654 GEYVWDNIF
-663 TSNKGVYLSSEANSY
+663 TSTNGVYLTSDAHSHITKEE
-678 IKSNGLMLNKKGTN
+678 LMFRKEGTN
-692 KSVGVTVVGYPDA
+692 KSVGLTV
-705 NSPILCVSD
+705 NLN
-714 DSGKIAP
+714 P
-721 LLGTYTANDNTNFNG
+721 LTNESMLLVANDNNFPAPLGGAYIDYKNLNPKSHNG
-736 FFVTDNYLK
+736 YFVTDEYLE
-745 SEKYTNTAAFV
+745 SEEYLNNASFV
-756 KKTGDTMSGALDMA
+756 KRTGDTMTGNLSMNSMGILNIGALSFVTEENGSVAVAATKDSENGYSFTFQGSSTSDPMPVQI
-770 KNNLTKVNEINFSS
+770 KNIADPTTDDS
-784 QRTNITEFDGSL
+784 
-796 YAMYS
+796 
-801 EEDRF
+801 
-806 GVFVFC
+806 
-812 AGNETLPSSN
+812 
-822 VILRGLKE
+822 
-830 PKIDM
+830 
-835 DAVNLGYLKKYCE
+835 AVNLAYLKQYCE

-863 LDHNTEYTIKDFT
+863 LAHNTEYTIKDFT
-876 ALTLVCDNAKTA
+876 ALTLVCDSAKTA

-903 TLTGFSGIDGDD
+903 TLTGFSGIEGDD

-921 NETWEFSC
+921 NEVWEFSC
-929 FKGYMLFKNWGVS
+929 FKGYMLFKNWGV
-942 A
+942 AA

>member
-33 QPPCGA
+33 PPPCGA

-273 VTKEVFFISAGSDA
+273 VTKEVFFVSAGSDA

-312 CDIAVVLSTGNSA
+312 CDIAVVLSTGNNA

-387 LNLKYY
+387 LNLKNY
-393 TEAEISRID
+393 TEAEINRID
-402 VQLTEFLHQLE
+402 AQLTQFLQQLE

-447 NTLQQTVQNLIDIVN
+447 NTLQQTVQNLINIVN

-481 AVKLPY
+481 TVKLPY
-487 IEKVDGVGTGTTNLE
+487 IEKVNGIGTGTTKLE
-502 NISVSGNATV
+502 NITASGKATV
-512 SNLDVE
+512 SNLDVKT
-518 AECWLPTPTQPL
+518 ECWLPTPTQPQ

-559 SGNIV
+559 SGDII

-578 NNGTG
+578 NNGVG

-588 AGVIMATMQTL
+588 AGVITATMQTL

-636 QSVADT
+636 ETVADT
-642 MYLKLDGTNAPT
+642 KYLRLDGTNSPT
-654 AFYEWDINF
+654 GNYIWENEFYSTN
-663 TSNKGVYLSSEANSY
+663 GVYFDRDSVSCVTSTKLMFFDGSTIAGIEQSY
-678 IKSNGLMLNKKGTN
+678 IDNQKCIEISDGNGTIGAYGAYKRLNN
-692 KSVGVTVVGYPDA
+692 A
-705 NSPILCVSD
+705 E
-714 DSGKIAP
+714 
-721 LLGTYTANDNTNFNG
+721 G
-736 FFVTDNYLK
+736 FYVTDTYLK
-745 SEKYTNTAAFV
+745 SAEYTNAAAFV
-756 KKTGDTMSGALDMA
+756 KKTGDTMTGTLSMNGNSISQIDALNFVTQEGGIVAVGATSDSENGYTFKIGGYADSGIIP
-770 KNNLTKVNEINFSS
+770 VQI
-784 QRTNITEFDGSL
+784 TNI
-796 YAMYS
+796 A
-801 EEDRF
+801 
-806 GVFVFC
+806 
-812 AGNETLPSSN
+812 
-822 VILRGLKE
+822 E
-830 PKIDM
+830 PTTDNS
-835 DAVNLGYLKKYCE
+835 AVNLAYLKQYCE

-863 LDHNTEYTIKDFT
+863 LAHNTEYTIKEFT
-876 ALTLVCDNAKTA
+876 ALTLVCDSAKTA

-894 KFPNVPIVP
+894 KFPNVAIVP

-915 ITQAAA
+915 ITKAAA
-921 NETWEFSC
+921 NEVWEFSC
-929 FKGYMLFKNWGVS
+929 FKGYMLFKNWGV
-942 A
+942 AA

>member
-33 QPPCGA
+33 PPPCGA

-273 VTKEVFFISAGSDA
+273 VTKEVFFVSAGSDA

-312 CDIAVVLSTGNSA
+312 CDIAVVLSTGNNA

-387 LNLKYY
+387 LNLKNY
-393 TEAEISRID
+393 TEAEINRID
-402 VQLTEFLHQLE
+402 AQLTQFLQQLE
-413 AFNVRLTEVESKYNA
+413 AFNVRLTEVENNYNA

-435 VEADLAQVKQTI
+435 IEADLAQVKQTI

-481 AVKLPY
+481 TVKLPY
-487 IEKVDGVGTGTTNLE
+487 IEKVDGIGTGTTKLE
-502 NISVSGNATV
+502 NITASGKATV
-512 SNLDVE
+512 SNLDVKT
-518 AECWLPTPTQPL
+518 ECWLPTPTQPQ

-559 SGNIV
+559 SGDII
-564 MGNNEISGANKMLF
+564 MGNNEISGADRILF

-583 FVNSS
+583 FTNSS
-588 AGVIMATMQTL
+588 AGVILATMQTL

-636 QSVADT
+636 QTAADT
-642 MYLKLDGTNAPT
+642 MYLRLDGTNKPT
-654 AFYEWDINF
+654 GDYVWNNKFSVTEGISLNATDTSFI
-663 TSNKGVYLSSEANSY
+663 TSNLLMFASGMNMVGIGMAVENQEPHLSIGGPESVSGVQGAY
-678 IKSNGLMLNKKGTN
+678 KTTN
-692 KSVGVTVVGYPDA
+692 NAVGY
-705 NSPILCVSD
+705 
-714 DSGKIAP
+714 
-721 LLGTYTANDNTNFNG
+721 Y
-736 FFVTDNYLK
+736 VTDTYLK
-745 SEKYTNTAAFV
+745 SAEYTNSAAFV
-756 KKTGDTMSGALDMA
+756 KKTGDTMSGSLDMS
-770 KNNLTKVNEINFSS
+770 NNF
-784 QRTNITEFDGSL
+784 ITDLNSLVFNSGSAL
-796 YAMYS
+796 V
-801 EEDRF
+801 
-806 GVFVFC
+806 G
-812 AGNETLPSSN
+812 GNDATI
-822 VILRGLKE
+822 ILRGNMQNPTLKA
-830 PKIDM
+830 KIRNLDNPVNDS
-835 DAVNLGYLKKYCE
+835 DAVPLSYLKQYYE

-863 LDHNTEYTIKDFT
+863 LAHNTEYTIKEFT
-876 ALTLVCDNAKTA
+876 ALTLVCDSAKTA

-894 KFPNVPIVP
+894 KFPNVPVVP

-921 NETWEFSC
+921 NEVWEFSC
-929 FKGYMLFKNWGVS
+929 FKGYMLFKNWGV
-942 A
+942 AA

>member
-11 HIPNVPAFCNK
+11 HIPNVPAFCNN

-33 QPPCGA
+33 PPPCGA
-39 PYPPP
+39 PCPPP

-92 DVMANSYQALRNLEH
+92 DVMAHSYQALRNLEH

-273 VTKEVFFISAGSDA
+273 VTKEVFFVSAGSDA

-387 LNLKYY
+387 LNLKNY

-402 VQLTEFLHQLE
+402 AQLTQFLQQLE
-413 AFNVRLTEVESKYNA
+413 AFNVRLTEVENKYNA

-481 AVKLPY
+481 TVKLPY
-487 IEKVDGVGTGTTNLE
+487 IEKVDGIGTGTTKLE
-502 NISVSGNATV
+502 NITVSGNATV
-512 SNLDVE
+512 SNLDVKT
-518 AECWLPTPTQPL
+518 ECWLPTPTQPQ

-559 SGNIV
+559 SGDII

-578 NNGTG
+578 NNGSG
-583 FVNSS
+583 FVNSA
-588 AGVIMATMQTL
+588 AGVITATMQTL

-636 QSVADT
+636 ETAADT
-642 MYLKLDGTNAPT
+642 KYLRLDGTNNPT
-654 AFYEWDINF
+654 GEYIWRNTFVSTE
-663 TSNKGVYLSSEANSY
+663 GVYFNEEGTANINDDHLSFKNPETKALGLLT
-678 IKSNGLMLNKKGTN
+678 INGNESSPYFSILALNKLALPMHGAYGEIGN
-692 KSVGVTVVGYPDA
+692 AEGY
-705 NSPILCVSD
+705 
-714 DSGKIAP
+714 
-721 LLGTYTANDNTNFNG
+721 
-736 FFVTDNYLK
+736 FVTDTYLNSADFK
-745 SEKYTNTAAFV
+745 NAAGFV
-756 KKTGDTMSGALDMA
+756 KKTGDTMTGSLDMS
-770 KNNLTKVNEINFSS
+770 NNYITDVNSLVFNSGSAI
-784 QRTNITEFDGSL
+784 IDGKD
-796 YAMYS
+796 A
-801 EEDRF
+801 
-806 GVFVFC
+806 
-812 AGNETLPSSN
+812 TI
-822 VILRGLKE
+822 ILRGNMQNPTMKA
-830 PKIDM
+830 KIRNLDNPDNDS
-835 DAVNLGYLKKYCE
+835 DAVPLSYLKQYCE

-863 LDHNTEYTIKDFT
+863 LAHNTEYTIKDFT
-876 ALTLVCDNAKTA
+876 SLTLVCDSAKTA

-894 KFPNVPIVP
+894 KFPNVAIVP

-915 ITQAAA
+915 ITKATA
-921 NETWEFSC
+921 NEVWEFSC
-929 FKGYMLFKNWGVS
+929 FKGYMLFKNWGV
-942 A
+942 AA

>member
-33 QPPCGA
+33 PPPCGA

-227 AINQSQLL
+227 AINQTQLL

-273 VTKEVFFISAGSDA
+273 VTKEVFFVSAGSDA

-387 LNLKYY
+387 LNLKNY
-393 TEAEISRID
+393 TEAEINRID
-402 VQLTEFLHQLE
+402 AQLTQFLQQLE

-435 VEADLAQVKQTI
+435 IEADLAQVKQTI

-481 AVKLPY
+481 TVKLPY
-487 IEKVDGVGTGTTNLE
+487 IEKVNGIGTGTTKLE
-502 NISVSGNATV
+502 NITASGKATV
-512 SNLDVE
+512 SNLDVKT
-518 AECWLPTPTQPL
+518 ECWLPTPTQPQ

-559 SGNIV
+559 SGDII

-578 NNGTG
+578 NNGSG
-583 FVNSS
+583 FVNSA
-588 AGVIMATMQTL
+588 AGVITATMQTL

-636 QSVADT
+636 ETIADT
-642 MYLKLDGTNAPT
+642 KYLRLDGTNEPT
-654 AFYEWDINF
+654 GEYIWYNTFTLINGVYF
-663 TSNKGVYLSSEANSY
+663 DSNKEACINEELLTLKIPEEEIHGTFRIYNNNSSPYFRIYTHLSAGGQAEMPMRGAYAQAGNAA
-678 IKSNGLMLNKKGTN
+678 
-692 KSVGVTVVGYPDA
+692 GY
-705 NSPILCVSD
+705 
-714 DSGKIAP
+714 
-721 LLGTYTANDNTNFNG
+721 
-736 FFVTDNYLK
+736 FVTDTYLNSDNYK
-745 SEKYTNTAAFV
+745 SAAPFV
-756 KKTGDTMSGALDMA
+756 KKTGDTMTGTLSMNGNSISQIDALNFVTQEGGIVAVGATSDSENGYTFKIGGYADSGIIP
-770 KNNLTKVNEINFSS
+770 VQI
-784 QRTNITEFDGSL
+784 TNI
-796 YAMYS
+796 A
-801 EEDRF
+801 
-806 GVFVFC
+806 
-812 AGNETLPSSN
+812 
-822 VILRGLKE
+822 E
-830 PKIDM
+830 PTTDNS
-835 DAVNLGYLKKYCE
+835 AVNLAYLKQYCE

-863 LDHNTEYTIKDFT
+863 LAHNTEYTIKEFT
-876 ALTLVCDNAKTA
+876 DLTLVCDSAKTA

-894 KFPNVPIVP
+894 RFPNVPIVP

-915 ITQAAA
+915 ITKAAA
-921 NETWEFSC
+921 NEVWEFSC
-929 FKGYMLFKNWGVS
+929 FKGYMLFKNWGV
-942 A
+942 AA

>member
-1 MIHFKDCYDD
+1 
-11 HIPNVPAFCNK
+11 
-22 PCPPKPCCPPP
+22 
-33 QPPCGA
+33 
-39 PYPPP
+39 
-44 FQPQPCPPPMPK
+44 MPK

-178 AQVIASCEVGETGWV
+178 AQVIASCEVGENGWV

-312 CDIAVVLSTGNSA
+312 CDIAVVLSTGDNA
-325 MLLDKGENAFVPST
+325 MLLDRGENVFVPST

-387 LNLKYY
+387 LNLKNY

-402 VQLTEFLHQLE
+402 VQLTEFLRQLE

-435 VEADLAQVKQTI
+435 VEADLGQVKQTI

-468 AQIQQTLTQMENG
+468 AKIQQTLTQMENG

-502 NISVSGNATV
+502 NITVSGNTNV
-512 SNLDVE
+512 SNLNVDT
-518 AECWLPTPTQPL
+518 ECWLPTPTQPL
-530 QGANKKYVDDAITA
+530 QGANKKYVDEAITA

-564 MGNNEISGANKMLF
+564 MGNNEISGANKILF
-578 NNGTG
+578 NNGAG
-583 FVNSS
+583 FVNPSEGLII
-588 AGVIMATMQTL
+588 ANTRIL
-599 RGQTYT
+599 RSPIYNE
-605 APTNNNDYTQKK
+605 PINNNDFTQKK

-636 QSVADT
+636 ETVADT
-642 MYLKLDGTNAPT
+642 LYLKLDGTNKPT
-654 AFYEWDINF
+654 GDYVWDNNF
-663 TSNKGVYLSSEANSY
+663 TSTRGVYLSTDKNSY
-678 IKSNGLMLNKKGTN
+678 VNNEKLMLRNGAAD
-692 KSVGVTVVGYPDA
+692 KSIGLYVAYAAIEPN
-705 NSPILCVSD
+705 NSTPTLYVSYD
-714 DSGKIAP
+714 NGNPAP
-721 LLGTYTANDNTNFNG
+721 LFGTYTTNNNDKRDG
-736 FFVTDNYLK
+736 YFVTDNYLF
-745 SEKYTNTAAFV
+745 SMEYLTNAPFV
-756 KKTGDTMSGALDMA
+756 LRSGDNMSGRLNM
-770 KNNLTKVNEINFSS
+770 NSHS
-784 QRTNITEFDGSL
+784 ITGVGSL
-796 YAMYS
+796 ELFNQVKTDFIQLLYARLKNSQNYGLILFDS
-801 EEDRF
+801 SKNPVEISNIAEPTEDD
-806 GVFVFC
+806 
-812 AGNETLPSSN
+812 S
-822 VILRGLKE
+822 
-830 PKIDM
+830 
-835 DAVNLGYLKKYCE
+835 AVNLGYLKEYCE

-863 LDHNTEYTIKDFT
+863 LAHNTEYTIKDFT

-903 TLTGFSGIDGDD
+903 NLTGFSGIEGDD

-929 FKGYMLFKNWGVS
+929 FKGYMLFKNWGV
-942 A
+942 AA

>member
-33 QPPCGA
+33 PPPCGA

-273 VTKEVFFISAGSDA
+273 VTKEVFFVSAGSDA

-312 CDIAVVLSTGNSA
+312 CDIAVVLSTGNNA

-387 LNLKYY
+387 LNLKNY
-393 TEAEISRID
+393 TEAEINRID
-402 VQLTEFLHQLE
+402 AQLTQFLQQLE
-413 AFNVRLTEVESKYNA
+413 AFNVRLTEVENNYNA

-468 AQIQQTLTQMENG
+468 AKIQQTLTQMENG
-481 AVKLPY
+481 TVKLPY
-487 IEKVDGVGTGTTNLE
+487 IEKVDGIGTGTTKLE
-502 NISVSGNATV
+502 NITASGKATV
-512 SNLDVE
+512 SNLDVKT
-518 AECWLPTPTQPL
+518 ECWLPTPTQPQ

-559 SGNIV
+559 SGDII
-564 MGNNEISGANKMLF
+564 MGNNEISGADRILF

-583 FVNSS
+583 FTNSS
-588 AGVIMATMQTL
+588 AGVILATMQTL

-636 QSVADT
+636 ESVADT
-642 MYLKLDGTNAPT
+642 KYLRLDGTNSPT
-654 AFYEWDINF
+654 GDYVWDINF
-663 TSNKGVYLSSEANSY
+663 TSLGTLKLNENGTSFLNEHALMFANGNITAGIAIANDGINNYLSTGDTSGE
-678 IKSNGLMLNKKGTN
+678 IGMKGAYKN
-692 KSVGVTVVGYPDA
+692 AQKNVGY
-705 NSPILCVSD
+705 
-714 DSGKIAP
+714 
-721 LLGTYTANDNTNFNG
+721 Y
-736 FFVTDNYLK
+736 VTDTYLK
-745 SEKYTNTAAFV
+745 SAEYTNSAAFV
-756 KKTGDTMSGALDMA
+756 KKTGDTMSGRLDMSGNALQGVGAVRFDNGTGIVPVTGETVIRLSGGIQSTAIKA
-770 KNNLTKVNEINFSS
+770 KLRNVDN
-784 QRTNITEFDGSL
+784 
-796 YAMYS
+796 
-801 EEDRF
+801 
-806 GVFVFC
+806 
-812 AGNETLPSSN
+812 PSNDSDA
-822 VILRGLKE
+822 VPLSYLKE
-830 PKIDM
+830 
-835 DAVNLGYLKKYCE
+835 YCE

-863 LDHNTEYTIKDFT
+863 LAHNTEYTIKDFT
-876 ALTLVCDNAKTA
+876 ALTLVCDSAKTA

-894 KFPNVPIVP
+894 KFPNVPVVP

-921 NETWEFSC
+921 NEVWEFSC
-929 FKGYMLFKNWGVS
+929 FKGYMLFKNWGV
-942 A
+942 AA

>member
-11 HIPNVPAFCNK
+11 HIPNVPAFCNNS
-22 PCPPKPCCPPP
+22 CPPKPCCPPP
-33 QPPCGA
+33 PPPCGA

-178 AQVIASCEVGETGWV
+178 AQVIASCEVGENGWV
-193 GNCFYKGAPLPSVE
+193 GNCFYKGAPLPAIE

-262 VAPIVAMGQNT
+262 VSPIVAMGQNT

-312 CDIAVVLSTGNSA
+312 CDIAVVLSTGDNA

-339 LPNQVK
+339 LPNQIK

-387 LNLKYY
+387 LNLKDY
-393 TEAEISRID
+393 TEAEIERINT
-402 VQLTEFLHQLE
+402 QLTLFSQQLE
-413 AFNVRLTEVESKYNA
+413 AFNTRLTEVENKYNA

-435 VEADLAQVKQTI
+435 VKADLAQVKQTI

-481 AVKLPY
+481 TVKLPY
-487 IEKVDGVGTGTTNLE
+487 IEKVDGIGTGTTRLE
-502 NISVSGNATV
+502 NITVSGNATI
-512 SNLDVE
+512 SDLDVKT
-518 AECWLPTPTQPL
+518 ECWLPTPTQPL

-559 SGNIV
+559 SGNII
-564 MGNNEISGANKMLF
+564 MGDNGISGVNRMLF
-578 NNGTG
+578 NNGSG

-588 AGVIMATMQTL
+588 VGVIIATMQTL

-636 QSVADT
+636 ETVANT
-642 MYLKLDGTNAPT
+642 KYLRLDGTNEPT
-654 AFYEWDINF
+654 ADYVWDKNL
-663 TSNKGVYLSSEANSY
+663 T
-678 IKSNGLMLNKKGTN
+678 LNKKSLYFDSSKTKFVSEHGIMFEGAVN
-692 KSVGVTVVGYPDA
+692 AEQIGLKVNIVDDSSVISFVDNNGYKKGAQGAYRNNNENVGY
-705 NSPILCVSD
+705 
-714 DSGKIAP
+714 
-721 LLGTYTANDNTNFNG
+721 
-736 FFVTDNYLK
+736 FVTDTYLK
-745 SEKYTNTAAFV
+745 SAEYTNSAAFV
-756 KKTGDTMSGALDMA
+756 KKTGDTMSGVLNMGGHNLSNNRIIGFGENKGNSIVSITGLGNDDDGYTLFIGGG
-770 KNNLTKVNEINFSS
+770 KNLPTSGKPVQI
-784 QRTNITEFDGSL
+784 RNI
-796 YAMYS
+796 A
-801 EEDRF
+801 
-806 GVFVFC
+806 
-812 AGNETLPSSN
+812 
-822 VILRGLKE
+822 E
-830 PKIDM
+830 PTADNS
-835 DAVNLGYLKKYCE
+835 AVNLSYLKQYYE
-848 GKTQE
+848 DKTQE

-863 LDHNTEYTIKDFT
+863 LAHNTEYTIRDFT
-876 ALTLVCDNAKTA
+876 ALTLVCDNSKIA

-894 KFPNVPIVP
+894 RFPNVPIVP

-915 ITQAAA
+915 ITQALA
-921 NETWEFSC
+921 NEVWEFSC
-929 FKGYMLFKNWGVS
+929 FKGYMLFKNWGVV

>member
-1 MIHFKDCYDD
+1 MIHFKDCYDG
-11 HIPNVPAFCNK
+11 HIPNVPAFCNA

-33 QPPCGA
+33 PPPCGA

-160 TTNSNLEQPIDDA
+160 TTNSKLEQPIDDA

-178 AQVIASCEVGETGWV
+178 AQVIASCEVGDDGWV
-193 GNCFYKGAPLPSVE
+193 GNCFYKGAPLPSIE
-207 SGEGY
+207 SGDGY

-273 VTKEVFFISAGSDA
+273 VTKEVFFVSAGSDA

-312 CDIAVVLSTGNSA
+312 CDIAVVLSTGDNA

-387 LNLKYY
+387 LNLKNY

-402 VQLTEFLHQLE
+402 AQLTKFLQQLE
-413 AFNVRLTEVESKYNA
+413 AFYTRLTEVENKYNA

-468 AQIQQTLTQMENG
+468 AKIQQTLTQMENG
-481 AVKLPY
+481 TVKLPY
-487 IEKVDGVGTGTTNLE
+487 IEKADGVGTGTTKLE
-502 NISVSGNATV
+502 NLTVSGDATV
-512 SNLDVE
+512 SDLDVKTQ
-518 AECWLPTPTQPL
+518 CWLPTPTQPL
-530 QGANKKYVDDAITA
+530 QGANKKYVDEAITA

-559 SGNIV
+559 SGDII
-564 MGNNEISGANKMLF
+564 MGNNALSGVNKMLF
-578 NNGTG
+578 NNGSG
-583 FVNSS
+583 FVNSA
-588 AGVIMATMQTL
+588 AGVIVATMQTL

-636 QSVADT
+636 ETVANT
-642 MYLKLDGTNAPT
+642 KYLRLDGTNAPT
-654 AFYEWDINF
+654 EEYVWYTSLTFNSVPVFFDTAGETSIDGQAYNF
-663 TSNKGVYLSSEANSY
+663 AYDSDNRAVLTMDVIELGGVNY
-678 IKSNGLMLNKKGTN
+678 M
-692 KSVGVTVVGYPDA
+692 TVVIQDPD
-705 NSPILCVSD
+705 S
-714 DSGKIAP
+714 
-721 LLGTYTANDNTNFNG
+721 NDMPFYGAYKVKGENGG
-736 FFVTDNYLK
+736 FFVTDTYLNSAEYK
-745 SEKYTNTAAFV
+745 KAAGFV
-756 KKTGDTMSGALDMA
+756 KKTGDIMSGRLDMNGNMIQSVGSVRFNNGTGIVPVAGEKVIRLSGGIQSTAIKA
-770 KNNLTKVNEINFSS
+770 KL
-784 QRTNITEFDGSL
+784 R
-796 YAMYS
+796 
-801 EEDRF
+801 
-806 GVFVFC
+806 
-812 AGNETLPSSN
+812 N
-822 VILRGLKE
+822 VDDPTDESDAVPLSYLKE
-830 PKIDM
+830 
-835 DAVNLGYLKKYCE
+835 YCE

-863 LDHNTEYTIKDFT
+863 LAHNTEYTIKDFT

-915 ITQAAA
+915 IMQAAA
-921 NETWEFSC
+921 NEVWEFSC

>member
-11 HIPNVPAFCNK
+11 HIPNVPAFCNNS
-22 PCPPKPCCPPP
+22 CPPKPCCPPP
-33 QPPCGA
+33 PPPCDA
-39 PYPPP
+39 PCPPP
-44 FQPQPCPPPMPK
+44 FHPQPCPPPMPK

-92 DVMANSYQALRNLEH
+92 DVMAHSYQALRNLEH

-115 YGDCEVSTEQGYYAD
+115 YGCCEVSTEQGYYAD

-145 FGEPIRMQLKLAYDN
+145 CGEPIRMYLKLAYDN

-273 VTKEVFFISAGSDA
+273 VTKEVFFVSAGSDA

-312 CDIAVVLSTGNSA
+312 CDIAVVLSTGNNA

-387 LNLKYY
+387 LNLKNY
-393 TEAEISRID
+393 TEAEINRID
-402 VQLTEFLHQLE
+402 AQLTQFLQQLE
-413 AFNVRLTEVESKYNA
+413 AFNVRLTEVENNYNA

-435 VEADLAQVKQTI
+435 VEADLAQIKQTI

-481 AVKLPY
+481 TVKLPY
-487 IEKVDGVGTGTTNLE
+487 IEKVNGVGTGTTKLE
-502 NISVSGNATV
+502 NITVSGDATV
-512 SNLDVE
+512 SDLDVKT
-518 AECWLPTPTQPL
+518 ECWLPTPTQPL

-559 SGNIV
+559 SGDIV
-564 MGNNEISGANKMLF
+564 MANNEIRGAHRILF

-583 FVNSS
+583 FADSS
-588 AGVIMATMQTL
+588 GGVILATMKTL
-599 RGQTYT
+599 RGQGGYT
-605 APTNNNDYTQKK
+605 APTNNNDYVQKK

-636 QSVADT
+636 ETVADT
-642 MYLKLDGTNAPT
+642 KYLRLDGTNEPSGT
-654 AFYEWDINF
+654 YVWNNSF
-663 TSNKGVYLSSEANSY
+663 TVTSGVRLSDTDNSY
-678 IKSNGLMLNKKGTN
+678 INTAVLMFADGERAGIQL
-692 KSVGVTVVGYPDA
+692 VVGDGETR
-705 NSPILCVSD
+705 LE
-714 DSGKIAP
+714 
-721 LLGTYTANDNTNFNG
+721 
-736 FFVTDNYLK
+736 VTDEENAMPLYGAYKSSNNAAGYYVTDTYLK
-745 SEKYTNTAAFV
+745 SAEYTNNAAFV
-756 KKTGDTMSGALDMA
+756 KKTGDTMSGVLNMGGHDLT
-770 KNNLTKVNEINFSS
+770 NNRVI
-784 QRTNITEFDGSL
+784 G
-796 YAMYS
+796 
-801 EEDRF
+801 F
-806 GVFVFC
+806 GKIGENNAVGIFG
-812 AGNETLPSSN
+812 AGNPNAGYVLYFGGNSN
-822 VILRGLKE
+822 NPATGE
-830 PKIDM
+830 PVHLNNIAEPNTDNS
-835 DAVNLGYLKKYCE
+835 AVNLAYLKQYCE

-863 LDHNTEYTIKDFT
+863 LAHNTEYTIKEFT
-876 ALTLVCDNAKTA
+876 ALTLVCDSAKTA

-894 KFPNVPIVP
+894 RFPNVPIVP

-921 NETWEFSC
+921 NEVWEFSC
-929 FKGYMLFKNWGVS
+929 FKGYMLFKNWGV
-942 A
+942 AA